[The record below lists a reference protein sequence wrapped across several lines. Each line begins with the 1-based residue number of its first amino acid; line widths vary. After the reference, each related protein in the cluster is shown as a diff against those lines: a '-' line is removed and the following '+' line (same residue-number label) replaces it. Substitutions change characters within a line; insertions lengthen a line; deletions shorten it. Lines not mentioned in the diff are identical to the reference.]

1 MANKLRSAVEIL
13 QATVSELTVSE
24 ANWRSFLSTASM
36 NYKYSFANQVL
47 IYAQRPDATA
57 CASIDFWNKRYKR
70 WVKKNSKGIAILDDS
85 GADLKLRY
93 VFDAAD
99 THHYHDETF
108 KLWQVREEHQ
118 ESVIESLANNFGEI
132 SHLNFRQNIEQIAEN
147 MAVTNEVDYLAEL
160 LEAKENSNLAML
172 DEIKIQE
179 ALHQTLKNS
188 VEFMLLNRAGVAD
201 ETYKNSVNF
210 PYLTYFNTLDTVT
223 ILGTAVSEIAQ
234 TGLRDME
241 RTVKDLEKQAK
252 EMQFFAKSVQ
262 MGDNELE
269 ENKNIERSD
278 SHASNLQTNGGLSPA
293 GISVDTGAEN
303 RQIRHNAQGIS
314 AEHQTHAV
322 QQTADPRRADES
334 FGGNRT
340 TSIGGNSEIGGNL
353 CPSGGFDG
361 GNEERESLGVG
372 AEDESNSQAGGGNR
386 APRNNIDVARN
397 GDENSEKPAS
407 SPFLRVDEEFTNED
421 LSDVDELPVLK
432 SETEQLKL
440 FGENAEN
447 ISQLEMDIEKES
459 LTKNAL
465 FDGEDRYFHR
475 PSAGEY
481 EAVYYNSDADA
492 GGQFVVLHLSYE
504 LLNEAKAN
512 TDNVAAFYNY
522 LDERAET
529 ELVDAQ
535 TAEFTVFLNEYTA
548 REPDLLGRNEVTMH
562 ALTAQAAAKEHIPI
576 GAELTLDDRKFV
588 IESVEEKW
596 GEVFLRD
603 VTFAENVGY
612 PIFRSEKIAFI
623 REQLNAQ
630 EKAQISAKESAE
642 NGGTNILR
650 RNYRFTNA
658 DEIQNFSPKERFKH
672 NIEAIK
678 LLKTLEREKRL
689 ANESEQEILAQY
701 VGWGGLSD
709 AFDETKSAWRNE
721 YLELKNLLSAEEYK
735 AARESA
741 LTAFYTPQT
750 VITAIYQG
758 LANLGFQGGN
768 ILEPSCGA
776 GNFFGALPESMSASR
791 LYGVE
796 LDKISGHIAQMLY
809 QKANIQIQGF
819 EHTEFSDNF
828 FDAAIGNVPFGQFK
842 VKDKRYDKENFLIH
856 DFFFAKALDKV
867 RPNGVIAFVTS
878 KGTLDK
884 ENPKV
889 RKYLA
894 QRAELLGAIR
904 LPNDTFAKNA
914 GTEVTADII
923 FLQKRERFIAEPEAE
938 WLKIGEKDGV
948 RMNQYFINHP
958 EMVLGEMR
966 EISGP
971 FGKETACIAREGEN
985 LEELLN
991 QVVANI
997 HGEMISQS
1005 DLTLEFDDEEET
1017 EIDESL
1023 SAEESLRNFSYGIF
1037 EGKLYYRNNSRM
1049 YPVKL
1054 NPAAESRIR
1063 RLIEIRD
1070 SVRRL
1075 INYQLN
1081 DGSDAEIA
1089 QEQST
1094 LNRLYDAFTKEYG
1107 LINSRANAAA
1117 FRDDDSYYLL
1127 CSLEI
1132 LDNEGNFKAKADM
1145 FTKRTIKAQK
1155 AKDKAETSAEALA
1168 LSISEKAKAD
1178 MPFMCALT
1186 GKSEE
1191 QIYNDLTNVIFLNP
1205 LYNDD
1210 ETNFNPNFEK
1220 YLPVDE
1226 YLSGNVREKLRIA
1239 ELKATVDE
1247 RFAVNVK
1254 ALTEV
1259 QPQDLKAGEISVR
1272 LGANWLKTEYVEDF
1286 IYELLDTPYYMRG
1299 YVKVH
1304 YSAFTGAWRID
1315 GKNRDGG
1322 NIKAVNT
1329 YGTKRINAYEIIED
1343 TLNLKDVRVMDYSVD
1358 IDGKRTATL
1367 NKKETAI
1374 AQSKQELIK
1383 EKFSEWIFSEQKRR
1397 EDICRTYNELF
1408 NSNRPREYDGRHI
1421 TFQGMNPEISLRP
1434 HQRNA
1439 VARILYG
1446 GNTLLAHTV
1455 GAGKTYTM
1463 TAAAM
1468 ESKRL
1473 GLCNKSIF
1481 VVPNHLTEQWA
1492 GEFLQLYPAAKILV
1506 TTKKDFETKN
1516 RKKFCARIATGDYDA
1531 VIIGQSQFEKIP
1543 VSIARQQKILEKQIE
1558 DIIQGITEAKN
1569 SCAEHFTV
1577 KQMEKTKKNLEL
1589 KLAKLNDQSR
1599 KDDVITFEEL
1609 GVDRMFVDESH
1620 YYKNLYLQ
1628 TKMRNVA
1635 GVAQTEA
1642 QKSSDMFMKCQ
1653 YLDEITC
1660 GKGTVFATGTPISN
1674 SMTEMYTIQRYLQYH
1689 TLEKQGLIHFDA
1701 WAANFGET
1709 VTAIELSPEG
1719 CGSPV
1724 ATAEHAGAQQHRP
1737 SRQTRPGY
1745 RAKTRFAKFFNLPE
1759 LIMTFK
1765 EVADIQTKEMLNLPV
1780 PQVKRET
1787 VILSPSETQTEMVGS
1802 LAERAEK
1809 VRNKQVD
1816 VSTDNMLLITNDG
1829 RKLALDQRL
1838 LNHLLGD
1845 YAESKSS
1852 KCAAKVYEIWERT
1865 KDKRSTQM
1873 IFCDLST
1880 PKADGGF
1887 NVYDDLKHKLESKG
1901 IPEAEIAYIHNAKSE
1916 VQKKELF
1923 AKVREGEVR
1932 ILIGSTQ
1939 KMGAGTNAQQKLIAL
1954 HHLDA
1959 PWRPSDLEQREGR
1972 IIRQGNENSE
1982 VEIYTYVTEKTFDSY
1997 LYQLLENKQK
2007 FISQIMTGK
2016 SPLRSA
2022 EDVDEAALS
2031 YGEIKALATGN
2042 PLIIEKMDLDVAVN
2056 KLNLLKSDY
2065 LNQKYLLED
2074 KISRYYP
2081 EKIAEYTERIEKMGM
2096 DIQTFKKTDQGK
2108 ENFVPMTLQGK
2119 IYYEK
2124 KEAGETLIELC
2135 KKTKMADNLPI
2146 GSWRGFALSLSFD
2159 RFEKA
2164 YIMTLQGEFK
2174 HYVTLG
2180 TDIYG
2185 NLQRMNNTLEKMPE
2199 VRDTL
2204 QMKLAETKKQLA
2216 NAQKEVQ
2223 KPFMY
2228 EEELRTKKERL
2239 DTLNALLSMDE
2250 KTIDIEEEKTT
2261 IKETRER

>member
-1 MANKLRSAVEIL
+1 M
-13 QATVSELTVSE
+13 
-24 ANWRSFLSTASM
+24 
-36 NYKYSFANQVL
+36 
-47 IYAQRPDATA
+47 
-57 CASIDFWNKRYKR
+57 
-70 WVKKNSKGIAILDDS
+70 
-85 GADLKLRY
+85 DLKLRY

-99 THHYHDETF
+99 THCYHDETF

-118 ESVIESLANNFGEI
+118 ESIIESLANNFGEI
-132 SHLNFRQNIEQIAEN
+132 SNLDFKQNIGQIAEN
-147 MAVTNEVDYLAEL
+147 LTVANEADYLAEL
-160 LEAKENSNLAML
+160 LTVKNESKLNALS
-172 DEIKIQE
+172 EIEVQE
-179 ALHQTLKNS
+179 ALHQTLRNS
-188 VEFMLLNRAGVAD
+188 VEFMLLNRAGMAD
-201 ETYKNSVNF
+201 EAYKNSVNF
-210 PYLTYFNTLDTVT
+210 PYLTHFNTIDTVT

-234 TGLRDME
+234 VGLRDME

-252 EMQFFAKSVQ
+252 EAQFFAKSAQ
-262 MGDNELE
+262 IGDNERE
-269 ENKNIERSD
+269 ENFERSD
-278 SHASNLQTNGGLSPA
+278 SHANNLQTNGGLPPA
-293 GISVDTGAEN
+293 GINTVEHAEN

-314 AEHQTHAV
+314 AEHQTRAV

-372 AEDESNSQAGGGNR
+372 AEDESNTQAGGGNR

-397 GDENSEKPAS
+397 GDENGEKPAS

-421 LSDVDELPVLK
+421 LPDVDELPVLK
-432 SETEQLKL
+432 SEIEQLAL
-440 FGENAEN
+440 FGENPEN
-447 ISQLEMDIEKES
+447 MNQPEMDIAKATLLE
-459 LTKNAL
+459 NPL

-481 EAVYYNSDADA
+481 EAVYYNPDADA
-492 GGQFVVLHLSYE
+492 GGQFVVLYLSYE

-512 TDNVAAFYNY
+512 TLTVADFYNY
-522 LDERAET
+522 LDERVET
-529 ELVDAQ
+529 ELVDEG
-535 TAEFTVFLNEYTA
+535 TAEFTAFLNEYTA
-548 REPDLLGRNEVTMH
+548 RKPDLLGRNEVTMH
-562 ALTAQAAAKEHIPI
+562 ALTAQAAAKEPIPI
-576 GAELTLDDRKFV
+576 GAELMLDDRKFV

-603 VTFAENVGY
+603 ITFTENVGY
-612 PIFRSEKIAFI
+612 PIFCSEKIAFI
-623 REQLNAQ
+623 REQLAAQ
-630 EKAQISAKESAE
+630 EKARAAQEKAKTSQTQISAKDG
-642 NGGTNILR
+642 NGKVETEVLK
-650 RNYRFTNA
+650 RNYRLSN
-658 DEIQNFSPKERFKH
+658 DEPMTFSPKERFKR
-672 NIEAIK
+672 NVEAIK
-678 LLKTLEREKRL
+678 LLKTLEQEKRL

-701 VGWGGLSD
+701 VGWGGLSE
-709 AFDETKSAWRNE
+709 AFDETKSAWHSE

-735 AARESA
+735 AAREST

-750 VITAIYQG
+750 VITAIYHG
-758 LANLGFQGGN
+758 LVNLGFRGGNIQGGN
-768 ILEPSCGA
+768 ILEPSCGL
-776 GNFFGALPESMSASR
+776 GNFFGALPENMSASR

-819 EHTEFSDNF
+819 EHTDFSDNF

-842 VKDKRYDKENFLIH
+842 VQDKRYDRENFLIH

-867 RPNGVIAFVTS
+867 RPNGVVAFVTS

-904 LPNDTFAKNA
+904 LPNNTFAKNA

-923 FLQKRERFIAEPEAE
+923 FLQKRERFIAEPDAE

-966 EISGP
+966 EISGA

-985 LEELLN
+985 LSDLLEN
-991 QVVANI
+991 AVANI
-997 HGEMISQS
+997 QGKMIP
-1005 DLTLEFDDEEET
+1005 LAEPAAEFDAKEAP
-1017 EIDESL
+1017 EIDASIP
-1023 SAEESLRNFSYGIF
+1023 AEDRLRNFSYGVF

-1049 YPVKL
+1049 YPMKL

-1075 INYQLN
+1075 IDYQLN
-1081 DGSDAEIA
+1081 DGSDAEILS
-1089 QEQST
+1089 EQVK
-1094 LNRLYDAFTKEYG
+1094 LNKLYDDFVREYG
-1107 LINSRANAAA
+1107 IINSRANAAA

-1145 FTKRTIKAQK
+1145 FTKRTVKAQK

-1168 LSISEKAKAD
+1168 LSIAEKAKAD
-1178 MPFMCALT
+1178 MPFMCKLT
-1186 GKSEE
+1186 GKTEK
-1191 QIYNDLTNVIFLNP
+1191 QIAEDLQGVIFLNP
-1205 LYNDD
+1205 LYD

-1220 YLPVDE
+1220 YLPADE
-1226 YLSGNVREKLRIA
+1226 YLSGNVRKKLRIA
-1239 ELKATVDE
+1239 ELKAAVDE

-1272 LGANWLKTEYVEDF
+1272 LGANWLKESYIEDF

-1304 YSAFTGAWRID
+1304 YSAFTGVWRID
-1315 GKNRDGG
+1315 GKSRDGG
-1322 NIKAVNT
+1322 NIKALNT

-1383 EKFSEWIFSEQKRR
+1383 EKFSEWIFSEQNRR

-1543 VSIARQQKILEKQIE
+1543 VSVERQQKILEKQID

-1569 SCAEHFTV
+1569 SRAEHFTV
-1577 KQMEKTKKNLEL
+1577 KQMEKTKKNLET

-1653 YLDEITC
+1653 YLDEITG
-1660 GKGTVFATGTPISN
+1660 GKGTAFATGTPISN

-1780 PQVKRET
+1780 PAVKRET
-1787 VILSPSETQTEMVGS
+1787 VILAPSETQTEMVGS

-1838 LNHLLGD
+1838 LNPFLGD

-1865 KDKRSTQM
+1865 KEQHSTQM

-1880 PKADGGF
+1880 PKADGSF
-1887 NVYDDLKHKLESKG
+1887 NVYDDLKQKLESKG

-1972 IIRQGNENSE
+1972 IIRQGNENAE

-2096 DIQTFKKTDQGK
+2096 DIQTFNRTDQGK
-2108 ENFVPMTLQGK
+2108 DNFAPMTLQGQT
-2119 IYYEK
+2119 YYEK
-2124 KEAGETLIELC
+2124 KEAGEKLIELC
-2135 KKTKMADNLPI
+2135 KEAKMADNLQV
-2146 GSWRGFALSLSFD
+2146 GSWRGFELSLSFD

-2164 YIMTLQGEFK
+2164 YIMTLQGELK

-2180 TDIYG
+2180 ADIYG
-2185 NLQRMNNTLEKMPE
+2185 NLQRMNNLLEKMPE

-2223 KPFMY
+2223 APFMY
-2228 EEELRTKKERL
+2228 EEELHTKKERL

-2250 KTIDIEEEKTT
+2250 KTIAVEEEKTT

>member
-1 MANKLRSAVEIL
+1 M
-13 QATVSELTVSE
+13 
-24 ANWRSFLSTASM
+24 
-36 NYKYSFANQVL
+36 
-47 IYAQRPDATA
+47 
-57 CASIDFWNKRYKR
+57 
-70 WVKKNSKGIAILDDS
+70 
-85 GADLKLRY
+85 
-93 VFDAAD
+93 
-99 THHYHDETF
+99 
-108 KLWQVREEHQ
+108 
-118 ESVIESLANNFGEI
+118 
-132 SHLNFRQNIEQIAEN
+132 
-147 MAVTNEVDYLAEL
+147 
-160 LEAKENSNLAML
+160 
-172 DEIKIQE
+172 
-179 ALHQTLKNS
+179 
-188 VEFMLLNRAGVAD
+188 
-201 ETYKNSVNF
+201 
-210 PYLTYFNTLDTVT
+210 
-223 ILGTAVSEIAQ
+223 
-234 TGLRDME
+234 
-241 RTVKDLEKQAK
+241 
-252 EMQFFAKSVQ
+252 
-262 MGDNELE
+262 
-269 ENKNIERSD
+269 
-278 SHASNLQTNGGLSPA
+278 
-293 GISVDTGAEN
+293 
-303 RQIRHNAQGIS
+303 
-314 AEHQTHAV
+314 
-322 QQTADPRRADES
+322 
-334 FGGNRT
+334 
-340 TSIGGNSEIGGNL
+340 
-353 CPSGGFDG
+353 
-361 GNEERESLGVG
+361 
-372 AEDESNSQAGGGNR
+372 
-386 APRNNIDVARN
+386 
-397 GDENSEKPAS
+397 
-407 SPFLRVDEEFTNED
+407 
-421 LSDVDELPVLK
+421 
-432 SETEQLKL
+432 
-440 FGENAEN
+440 
-447 ISQLEMDIEKES
+447 
-459 LTKNAL
+459 
-465 FDGEDRYFHR
+465 
-475 PSAGEY
+475 
-481 EAVYYNSDADA
+481 
-492 GGQFVVLHLSYE
+492 
-504 LLNEAKAN
+504 
-512 TDNVAAFYNY
+512 
-522 LDERAET
+522 
-529 ELVDAQ
+529 
-535 TAEFTVFLNEYTA
+535 
-548 REPDLLGRNEVTMH
+548 
-562 ALTAQAAAKEHIPI
+562 
-576 GAELTLDDRKFV
+576 
-588 IESVEEKW
+588 
-596 GEVFLRD
+596 
-603 VTFAENVGY
+603 
-612 PIFRSEKIAFI
+612 
-623 REQLNAQ
+623 
-630 EKAQISAKESAE
+630 
-642 NGGTNILR
+642 
-650 RNYRFTNA
+650 
-658 DEIQNFSPKERFKH
+658 
-672 NIEAIK
+672 
-678 LLKTLEREKRL
+678 
-689 ANESEQEILAQY
+689 
-701 VGWGGLSD
+701 
-709 AFDETKSAWRNE
+709 
-721 YLELKNLLSAEEYK
+721 
-735 AARESA
+735 
-741 LTAFYTPQT
+741 
-750 VITAIYQG
+750 
-758 LANLGFQGGN
+758 
-768 ILEPSCGA
+768 
-776 GNFFGALPESMSASR
+776 
-791 LYGVE
+791 
-796 LDKISGHIAQMLY
+796 
-809 QKANIQIQGF
+809 
-819 EHTEFSDNF
+819 
-828 FDAAIGNVPFGQFK
+828 
-842 VKDKRYDKENFLIH
+842 
-856 DFFFAKALDKV
+856 DKV
-867 RPNGVIAFVTS
+867 RPNGVVAFVTS

-904 LPNDTFAKNA
+904 LPNNTFAKNA
-914 GTEVTADII
+914 GTEVTTDII

-938 WLKIGEKDGV
+938 WLKISEKDGV
-948 RMNQYFINHP
+948 RMNRYFINHP
-958 EMVLGEMR
+958 EMILGEMR
-966 EISGP
+966 EISGA

-997 HGEMISQS
+997 RGEMTAVAYSKS
-1005 DLTLEFDDEEET
+1005 EYEYDDDT
-1017 EIDESL
+1017 DEIDGSDESIP
-1023 SAEESLRNFSYGIF
+1023 AEDSLRNFSYGVF

-1075 INYQLN
+1075 IDYQLN

-1089 QEQST
+1089 QEQSM
-1094 LNRLYDAFTKEYG
+1094 LNRLYDDFVREYG
-1107 LINSRANAAA
+1107 IINSRANAAA

-1145 FTKRTIKAQK
+1145 FSKRTIKAQK

-1168 LSISEKAKAD
+1168 LSIAEKAKAD
-1178 MPFMCALT
+1178 MPFMCKLT

-1191 QIYNDLTNVIFLNP
+1191 QIAEDLQGVIFLNP
-1205 LYNDD
+1205 LYD
-1210 ETNFNPNFEK
+1210 ENNLHNIAEK
-1220 YLPVDE
+1220 YLPADE

-1239 ELKATVDE
+1239 QMKAETDN
-1247 RFAVNVK
+1247 RFSVNVQ

-1272 LGANWLKTEYVEDF
+1272 LGANWLKESYIEDF

-1315 GKNRDGG
+1315 GKSRDGG
-1322 NIKAVNT
+1322 NIKALNT

-1343 TLNLKDVRVMDYSVD
+1343 TLNLKDVRVMDYAVD
-1358 IDGKRTATL
+1358 IDGKRIATL

-1383 EKFSEWIFSEQKRR
+1383 EKFSEWIFSEQSRR

-1455 GAGKTYTM
+1455 GAGKTYTV

-1543 VSIARQQKILEKQIE
+1543 VSVERQQKILEKQID

-1569 SCAEHFTV
+1569 SRAEHFTV

-1653 YLDEITC
+1653 YLDEITG

-1787 VILSPSETQTEMVGS
+1787 VILAPSETQTEMVGS

-1838 LNHLLGD
+1838 LNPLLGD

-1852 KCAAKVYEIWERT
+1852 KCAAKVYEIWDRT
-1865 KDKRSTQM
+1865 KEQHSTQM

-1887 NVYDDLKHKLESKG
+1887 NVYDDLKQKLESKG
-1901 IPEAEIAYIHNAKSE
+1901 IPEEEIAYIHNAKSE

-1923 AKVREGEVR
+1923 AKVREGTIR

-1972 IIRQGNENSE
+1972 IIRQGNENAE

-1997 LYQLLENKQK
+1997 RYQLLENKQK

-2031 YGEIKALATGN
+2031 YGEIKVLATGN

-2081 EKIAEYTERIEKMGM
+2081 EKIAEYTERAQKMGM
-2096 DIQTFKKTDQGK
+2096 DIQTFKKTDRGK
-2108 ENFVPMTLQGK
+2108 ENFVPMTLQGQT
-2119 IYYEK
+2119 YYEK
-2124 KEAGETLIELC
+2124 KEAGEKIIALC
-2135 KKTKMADNLPI
+2135 HEAKMTDNLPI
-2146 GSWRGFALSLSFD
+2146 GSWRGFELSLSFD

-2164 YIMTLQGEFK
+2164 YILTMQGELK

-2180 TDIYG
+2180 SDIYG

-2204 QMKLAETKKQLA
+2204 QMKLSETKKQLA

-2239 DTLNALLSMDE
+2239 DALNALLSMDE
-2250 KTIDIEEEKTT
+2250 KTIAVEEEKTT
-2261 IKETRER
+2261 IKEGKER

>member
-1 MANKLRSAVEIL
+1 MANKLRSAVELL
-13 QATVSELTVSE
+13 QTTVSELTLSE

-47 IYAQRPDATA
+47 IYAQRPEATA

-70 WVKKNSKGIAILDDS
+70 WVKKNSKGIALLDDS

-99 THHYHDETF
+99 THHYYDETF
-108 KLWQVREEHQ
+108 KLWQVQEEYQ

-132 SHLNFRQNIEQIAEN
+132 SHLDFKQNIGQIAEN
-147 MAVTNEVDYLAEL
+147 MAVANEVDYLAEL
-160 LEAKENSNLAML
+160 LETKENSNLAML
-172 DEIKIQE
+172 DEIEIQE

-188 VEFMLLNRAGVAD
+188 VEFMLLNRAGMAD
-201 ETYKNSVNF
+201 EEYKSSVNF

-234 TGLRDME
+234 AGLRDME
-241 RTVKDLEKQAK
+241 RTVKDLERQAK
-252 EMQFFAKSVQ
+252 EAQFFAKSAQ
-262 MGDNELE
+262 IGDNEHE
-269 ENKNIERSD
+269 ENIERSD
-278 SHASNLQTNGGLSPA
+278 SHASNLQTNGRLPFA

-314 AEHQTHAV
+314 AKHQTRV
-322 QQTADPRRADES
+322 LQQTADPRQADEA
-334 FGGNRT
+334 FGGSRT
-340 TSIGGNSEIGGNL
+340 TSEGGNSEIGGNL
-353 CPSGGFDG
+353 RPSGGFDG
-361 GNEERESLGVG
+361 RNEERKSLGVG
-372 AEDESNSQAGGGNR
+372 AEEKSNPQAGGGNR

-397 GDENSEKPAS
+397 GDENGEKSAS

-421 LSDVDELPVLK
+421 LPDVDELPVLK
-432 SETEQLKL
+432 SEIEQLAL
-440 FGENAEN
+440 FGENHEN
-447 ISQLEMDIEKES
+447 MNQPEMDIAKATLLE
-459 LTKNAL
+459 NPL
-465 FDGEDRYFHR
+465 FNGEDRYFHR

-576 GAELTLDDRKFV
+576 GAELTLDGRKFV

-603 VTFAENVGY
+603 VTFAENAGY

-623 REQLNAQ
+623 REQLATQEKAQAAQ
-630 EKAQISAKESAE
+630 EKAQISLKETSE
-642 NGGTNILR
+642 TEVLK

-658 DEIQNFSPKERFKH
+658 DEGQNFSPKERFKR

-678 LLKTLEREKRL
+678 LLKTLEQEKRL
-689 ANESEQEILAQY
+689 ADESEQEILAQY
-701 VGWGGLSD
+701 VGWGGLSE
-709 AFDETKSAWRNE
+709 AFDETKTAWRNE
-721 YLELKNLLSAEEYK
+721 YIELKNLLSAEEYK

-741 LTAFYTPQT
+741 LTAFYTPQA

-758 LANLGFQGGN
+758 LANLGFTNGN
-768 ILEPSCGA
+768 ILEPSCGV
-776 GNFFGALPESMSASR
+776 GNFFGVLPESMSASR

-819 EHTEFSDNF
+819 ERTDFSDNF

-842 VKDKRYDKENFLIH
+842 VQDKRYDKENFLIH
-856 DFFFAKALDKV
+856 DYFFAKALDKV
-867 RPNGVIAFVTS
+867 RPNGVAAFVTS

-904 LPNDTFAKNA
+904 LPNNTFAKNA

-948 RMNQYFINHP
+948 RMNQYFLNHP
-958 EMVLGEMR
+958 EMILGEMR
-966 EISGP
+966 EISGA
-971 FGKETACIAREGEN
+971 FGKETACVAREGEN
-985 LEELLN
+985 LEELLSK
-991 QVVANI
+991 AASNI

-1005 DLTLEFDDEEET
+1005 DLTLELDDEEET

-1023 SAEESLRNFSYGIF
+1023 PAEDSLRNFSYGVF

-1049 YPVKL
+1049 YPMKL
-1054 NPAAESRIR
+1054 NPTAESRIR

-1075 INYQLN
+1075 IDYQLN
-1081 DGSDAEIA
+1081 DGSDAEILS
-1089 QEQST
+1089 EQVK
-1094 LNRLYDAFTKEYG
+1094 LNKLYDDFVREYG
-1107 LINSRANAAA
+1107 IINSRANAAA

-1145 FTKRTIKAQK
+1145 FTKRTVKAQK

-1168 LSISEKAKAD
+1168 LSIAEKAKAD
-1178 MPFMCALT
+1178 MPFMCKLT

-1191 QIYNDLTNVIFLNP
+1191 QIYTDLTNVIFLNP

-1210 ETNFNPNFEK
+1210 ETNFNLNSEK
-1220 YLPVDE
+1220 YLPADE

-1239 ELKATVDE
+1239 QIRNETDN
-1247 RFAVNVK
+1247 RFFVNVQV
-1254 ALTEV
+1254 LTEV

-1272 LGANWLKTEYVEDF
+1272 LGANWLKESYIEDF

-1299 YVKVH
+1299 YIKAH

-1315 GKNRDGG
+1315 GKSRDGG

-1343 TLNLKDVRVMDYSVD
+1343 TLNLKDVRVMDYAVD

-1374 AQSKQELIK
+1374 AQSKQEVIK
-1383 EKFSEWIFSEQKRR
+1383 EKFSEWIFAEQKRR

-1408 NSNRPREYDGRHI
+1408 NSNRSREYDGRHI

-1543 VSIARQQKILEKQIE
+1543 VSVERQQRIIERQIE
-1558 DIIQGITEAKN
+1558 DIIFGIAEAKN
-1569 SCAEHFTV
+1569 SRAENFTI
-1577 KQMEKTKKNLEL
+1577 KQMEKTKKNLET

-1620 YYKNLYLQ
+1620 YYKN
-1628 TKMRNVA
+1628 
-1635 GVAQTEA
+1635 
-1642 QKSSDMFMKCQ
+1642 
-1653 YLDEITC
+1653 
-1660 GKGTVFATGTPISN
+1660 
-1674 SMTEMYTIQRYLQYH
+1674 
-1689 TLEKQGLIHFDA
+1689 
-1701 WAANFGET
+1701 
-1709 VTAIELSPEG
+1709 
-1719 CGSPV
+1719 
-1724 ATAEHAGAQQHRP
+1724 
-1737 SRQTRPGY
+1737 
-1745 RAKTRFAKFFNLPE
+1745 RAKR
-1759 LIMTFK
+1759 
-1765 EVADIQTKEMLNLPV
+1765 
-1780 PQVKRET
+1780 
-1787 VILSPSETQTEMVGS
+1787 
-1802 LAERAEK
+1802 
-1809 VRNKQVD
+1809 
-1816 VSTDNMLLITNDG
+1816 
-1829 RKLALDQRL
+1829 
-1838 LNHLLGD
+1838 
-1845 YAESKSS
+1845 
-1852 KCAAKVYEIWERT
+1852 C
-1865 KDKRSTQM
+1865 
-1873 IFCDLST
+1873 
-1880 PKADGGF
+1880 
-1887 NVYDDLKHKLESKG
+1887 
-1901 IPEAEIAYIHNAKSE
+1901 
-1916 VQKKELF
+1916 
-1923 AKVREGEVR
+1923 R
-1932 ILIGSTQ
+1932 I
-1939 KMGAGTNAQQKLIAL
+1939 
-1954 HHLDA
+1954 
-1959 PWRPSDLEQREGR
+1959 R
-1972 IIRQGNENSE
+1972 
-1982 VEIYTYVTEKTFDSY
+1982 VV
-1997 LYQLLENKQK
+1997 
-2007 FISQIMTGK
+2007 
-2016 SPLRSA
+2016 
-2022 EDVDEAALS
+2022 
-2031 YGEIKALATGN
+2031 
-2042 PLIIEKMDLDVAVN
+2042 
-2056 KLNLLKSDY
+2056 
-2065 LNQKYLLED
+2065 
-2074 KISRYYP
+2074 
-2081 EKIAEYTERIEKMGM
+2081 
-2096 DIQTFKKTDQGK
+2096 
-2108 ENFVPMTLQGK
+2108 
-2119 IYYEK
+2119 
-2124 KEAGETLIELC
+2124 
-2135 KKTKMADNLPI
+2135 
-2146 GSWRGFALSLSFD
+2146 
-2159 RFEKA
+2159 
-2164 YIMTLQGEFK
+2164 
-2174 HYVTLG
+2174 
-2180 TDIYG
+2180 
-2185 NLQRMNNTLEKMPE
+2185 
-2199 VRDTL
+2199 
-2204 QMKLAETKKQLA
+2204 
-2216 NAQKEVQ
+2216 
-2223 KPFMY
+2223 
-2228 EEELRTKKERL
+2228 
-2239 DTLNALLSMDE
+2239 
-2250 KTIDIEEEKTT
+2250 
-2261 IKETRER
+2261 

>member
-1 MANKLRSAVEIL
+1 M
-13 QATVSELTVSE
+13 
-24 ANWRSFLSTASM
+24 
-36 NYKYSFANQVL
+36 
-47 IYAQRPDATA
+47 
-57 CASIDFWNKRYKR
+57 
-70 WVKKNSKGIAILDDS
+70 
-85 GADLKLRY
+85 
-93 VFDAAD
+93 
-99 THHYHDETF
+99 
-108 KLWQVREEHQ
+108 
-118 ESVIESLANNFGEI
+118 
-132 SHLNFRQNIEQIAEN
+132 
-147 MAVTNEVDYLAEL
+147 
-160 LEAKENSNLAML
+160 
-172 DEIKIQE
+172 
-179 ALHQTLKNS
+179 
-188 VEFMLLNRAGVAD
+188 
-201 ETYKNSVNF
+201 
-210 PYLTYFNTLDTVT
+210 
-223 ILGTAVSEIAQ
+223 
-234 TGLRDME
+234 
-241 RTVKDLEKQAK
+241 
-252 EMQFFAKSVQ
+252 
-262 MGDNELE
+262 
-269 ENKNIERSD
+269 
-278 SHASNLQTNGGLSPA
+278 
-293 GISVDTGAEN
+293 
-303 RQIRHNAQGIS
+303 
-314 AEHQTHAV
+314 
-322 QQTADPRRADES
+322 
-334 FGGNRT
+334 
-340 TSIGGNSEIGGNL
+340 
-353 CPSGGFDG
+353 
-361 GNEERESLGVG
+361 
-372 AEDESNSQAGGGNR
+372 
-386 APRNNIDVARN
+386 
-397 GDENSEKPAS
+397 
-407 SPFLRVDEEFTNED
+407 
-421 LSDVDELPVLK
+421 
-432 SETEQLKL
+432 
-440 FGENAEN
+440 
-447 ISQLEMDIEKES
+447 
-459 LTKNAL
+459 
-465 FDGEDRYFHR
+465 
-475 PSAGEY
+475 
-481 EAVYYNSDADA
+481 
-492 GGQFVVLHLSYE
+492 
-504 LLNEAKAN
+504 
-512 TDNVAAFYNY
+512 
-522 LDERAET
+522 
-529 ELVDAQ
+529 
-535 TAEFTVFLNEYTA
+535 
-548 REPDLLGRNEVTMH
+548 
-562 ALTAQAAAKEHIPI
+562 
-576 GAELTLDDRKFV
+576 
-588 IESVEEKW
+588 
-596 GEVFLRD
+596 
-603 VTFAENVGY
+603 
-612 PIFRSEKIAFI
+612 
-623 REQLNAQ
+623 
-630 EKAQISAKESAE
+630 
-642 NGGTNILR
+642 
-650 RNYRFTNA
+650 
-658 DEIQNFSPKERFKH
+658 
-672 NIEAIK
+672 
-678 LLKTLEREKRL
+678 
-689 ANESEQEILAQY
+689 
-701 VGWGGLSD
+701 
-709 AFDETKSAWRNE
+709 
-721 YLELKNLLSAEEYK
+721 
-735 AARESA
+735 
-741 LTAFYTPQT
+741 
-750 VITAIYQG
+750 
-758 LANLGFQGGN
+758 
-768 ILEPSCGA
+768 
-776 GNFFGALPESMSASR
+776 
-791 LYGVE
+791 
-796 LDKISGHIAQMLY
+796 
-809 QKANIQIQGF
+809 
-819 EHTEFSDNF
+819 
-828 FDAAIGNVPFGQFK
+828 
-842 VKDKRYDKENFLIH
+842 
-856 DFFFAKALDKV
+856 
-867 RPNGVIAFVTS
+867 
-878 KGTLDK
+878 
-884 ENPKV
+884 
-889 RKYLA
+889 
-894 QRAELLGAIR
+894 
-904 LPNDTFAKNA
+904 
-914 GTEVTADII
+914 
-923 FLQKRERFIAEPEAE
+923 
-938 WLKIGEKDGV
+938 
-948 RMNQYFINHP
+948 
-958 EMVLGEMR
+958 
-966 EISGP
+966 
-971 FGKETACIAREGEN
+971 
-985 LEELLN
+985 
-991 QVVANI
+991 
-997 HGEMISQS
+997 
-1005 DLTLEFDDEEET
+1005 
-1017 EIDESL
+1017 
-1023 SAEESLRNFSYGIF
+1023 
-1037 EGKLYYRNNSRM
+1037 
-1049 YPVKL
+1049 KL
-1054 NPAAESRIR
+1054 NPAAENRIR

-1075 INYQLN
+1075 IDYQLN

-1132 LDNEGNFKAKADM
+1132 LDNEGSFKAKADM

-1168 LSISEKAKAD
+1168 LSIAEKAKAD
-1178 MPFMCALT
+1178 MPFMCKLT

-1191 QIYNDLTNVIFLNP
+1191 QIYADLTNVIFLNP

-1210 ETNFNPNFEK
+1210 ETNFNPNSEK
-1220 YLPVDE
+1220 YLPADE

-1239 ELKATVDE
+1239 ELKAAVDE

-1272 LGANWLKTEYVEDF
+1272 LGANWLKESYIEDF

-1304 YSAFTGAWRID
+1304 YSAFTGVWRID
-1315 GKNRDGG
+1315 GKSRDGG
-1322 NIKAVNT
+1322 NIKVVNI

-1383 EKFSEWIFSEQKRR
+1383 EKFSEWIFAEQSRR

-1408 NSNRPREYDGRHI
+1408 NSNRPREYDGGHI
-1421 TFQGMNPEISLRP
+1421 TFQGMNPEISLRT

-1543 VSIARQQKILEKQIE
+1543 VSIARQQRIIEKQIE
-1558 DIIQGITEAKN
+1558 DIIQGITEAQN
-1569 SCAEHFTV
+1569 SRAEHFTV

-1620 YYKNLYLQ
+1620 FYKNLYLQ

-1635 GVAQTEA
+1635 GIAQTEA

-1653 YLDEITC
+1653 YLDEITG

-1724 ATAEHAGAQQHRP
+1724 ATAEHASAQQHRP

-1780 PQVKRET
+1780 PAVKRET
-1787 VILSPSETQTEMVGS
+1787 VILAPSEIQTEMVHA

-1838 LNHLLGD
+1838 LNPLLGD

-1880 PKADGGF
+1880 PKADGSF

-1923 AKVREGEVR
+1923 AKVREGTIR

-1939 KMGAGTNAQQKLIAL
+1939 KMGAGTNVQQKLIAL

-2081 EKIAEYTERIEKMGM
+2081 EKIAEYTEKVG
-2096 DIQTFKKTDQGK
+2096 
-2108 ENFVPMTLQGK
+2108 
-2119 IYYEK
+2119 
-2124 KEAGETLIELC
+2124 AGLFHHDYDGGRHPL
-2135 KKTKMADNLPI
+2135 
-2146 GSWRGFALSLSFD
+2146 
-2159 RFEKA
+2159 
-2164 YIMTLQGEFK
+2164 
-2174 HYVTLG
+2174 
-2180 TDIYG
+2180 
-2185 NLQRMNNTLEKMPE
+2185 
-2199 VRDTL
+2199 
-2204 QMKLAETKKQLA
+2204 
-2216 NAQKEVQ
+2216 
-2223 KPFMY
+2223 
-2228 EEELRTKKERL
+2228 
-2239 DTLNALLSMDE
+2239 
-2250 KTIDIEEEKTT
+2250 
-2261 IKETRER
+2261 

>member
-13 QATVSELTVSE
+13 QATASELTLTE

-47 IYAQRPDATA
+47 IYAQRPNATA

-85 GADLKLRY
+85 SADLKLRY
-93 VFDAAD
+93 VFDVAD
-99 THHYHDETF
+99 THCYHDETF

-118 ESVIESLANNFGEI
+118 ESVIESLASGFGEI

-147 MAVTNEVDYLAEL
+147 MAVANEIDYLAEM
-160 LEAKENSNLAML
+160 LEVKENSSLAML
-172 DEIKIQE
+172 DEIETQE
-179 ALHQTLKNS
+179 ALHQILKNS
-188 VEFMLLNRAGVAD
+188 VEFMLLNRAGMAD
-201 ETYKNSVNF
+201 EEYKSSVNF

-234 TGLRDME
+234 AGLRDME

-252 EMQFFAKSVQ
+252 EMQFFAKSAQ
-262 MGDNELE
+262 IGDNEHE
-269 ENKNIERSD
+269 ENIERSD
-278 SHASNLQTNGGLSPA
+278 NHASNLQTNGGLPFA
-293 GISVDTGAEN
+293 GISVSTGADN
-303 RQIRHNAQGIS
+303 RQIRHNAQGVS
-314 AEHQTHAV
+314 AEHQTRAV
-322 QQTADPRRADES
+322 QQTANPRRADES
-334 FGGNRT
+334 FGGSREP
-340 TSIGGNSEIGGNL
+340 SEGGNSEIGGNFR
-353 CPSGGFDG
+353 PSGGFER

-372 AEDESNSQAGGGNR
+372 AEEEPNPQTGGRNR
-386 APRNNIDVARN
+386 APRNSDELVLN
-397 GDENSEKPAS
+397 GDENGEKSAS
-407 SPFLRVDEEFTNED
+407 SPFLRADDEPANED
-421 LSDVDELPVLK
+421 LSGDGELPILK
-432 SETEQLKL
+432 SEIEQLAL
-440 FGENAEN
+440 FGENPEN
-447 ISQLEMDIEKES
+447 MNQPEMNIAKATLLE
-459 LTKNAL
+459 NPL

-481 EAVYYNSDADA
+481 EAVYYNPDADA

-512 TDNVAAFYNY
+512 TLTVADFYNY

-529 ELVDAQ
+529 GLIDAN

-562 ALTAQAAAKEHIPI
+562 ALIAQAAAKEPIPI
-576 GAELTLDDRKFV
+576 GAELTLDGRKFV
-588 IESVEEKW
+588 IESAEEKW

-603 VTFAENVGY
+603 VTFAENAGY
-612 PIFRSEKIAFI
+612 PIFRLEKIAFI
-623 REQLNAQ
+623 REQLATQEKAQAAQ
-630 EKAQISAKESAE
+630 EKAQISLKGNVE
-642 NGGTNILR
+642 TDILR
-650 RNYRFTNA
+650 RNYRFTN
-658 DEIQNFSPKERFKH
+658 DNEIQNFSPKERFKR
-672 NIEAIK
+672 NIEAVK
-678 LLKTLEREKRL
+678 LLKNLEQEKRL
-689 ANESEQEILAQY
+689 ANESEQVILAQY

-709 AFDETKSAWRNE
+709 AFDETKSAWHSE
-721 YLELKNLLSAEEYK
+721 YLELKNLLSEEEYK
-735 AARESA
+735 AAREST
-741 LTAFYTPQT
+741 LTAFYTPQA

-758 LANLGFQGGN
+758 LANLGFTNGN
-768 ILEPSCGA
+768 ILEPSCGV
-776 GNFFGALPESMSASR
+776 GNFFGMLPESMSASR

-819 EHTEFSDNF
+819 ERTDFSDNF

-842 VKDKRYDKENFLIH
+842 VQDKRYDKENFLIH

-867 RPNGVIAFVTS
+867 RPNGVVAFVTS

-884 ENPKV
+884 ENTKV

-938 WLKIGEKDGV
+938 WLNIGEKDGV
-948 RMNQYFINHP
+948 RMNQYFINHH
-958 EMVLGEMR
+958 EMILGEMR
-966 EISGP
+966 EISGA

-997 HGEMISQS
+997 QGKMIP
-1005 DLTLEFDDEEET
+1005 LAELAVEFDDEEET

-1023 SAEESLRNFSYGIF
+1023 PAEESLRNFSYGVF

-1049 YPVKL
+1049 YPMKL
-1054 NPAAESRIR
+1054 NPTAESRIR

-1070 SVRRL
+1070 CVRRL
-1075 INYQLN
+1075 IDYQLN
-1081 DGSDAEIA
+1081 DGSDAEILS
-1089 QEQST
+1089 EQVK
-1094 LNRLYDAFTKEYG
+1094 LNKLYDDFVRKYG
-1107 LINSRANAAA
+1107 LINSRTNAAA

-1168 LSISEKAKAD
+1168 LSIAEKAKAD
-1178 MPFMCALT
+1178 MPFMCKLT
-1186 GKSEE
+1186 GKTEE
-1191 QIYNDLTNVIFLNP
+1191 QIAEDLQGVIFLNP
-1205 LYNDD
+1205 LYD
-1210 ETNFNPNFEK
+1210 ENNLHNIAEK
-1220 YLPVDE
+1220 YLPADE

-1239 ELKATVDE
+1239 QMKAETDS
-1247 RFAVNVK
+1247 RFSVNVK

-1259 QPQDLKAGEISVR
+1259 QPQDLKAGEISLR
-1272 LGANWLKTEYVEDF
+1272 LGANWLKESYIEDF

-1304 YSAFTGAWRID
+1304 YSAFTGVWRID
-1315 GKNRDGG
+1315 GKSRDGG

-1374 AQSKQELIK
+1374 AQSKQEMIK
-1383 EKFSEWIFSEQKRR
+1383 EKFSEWIFAEQARR

-1543 VSIARQQKILEKQIE
+1543 VSVERQQKILEKQIE

-1569 SCAEHFTV
+1569 SRAEHFTV

-1653 YLDEITC
+1653 YLDEITG

-1674 SMTEMYTIQRYLQYH
+1674 SMT
-1689 TLEKQGLIHFDA
+1689 
-1701 WAANFGET
+1701 
-1709 VTAIELSPEG
+1709 V
-1719 CGSPV
+1719 
-1724 ATAEHAGAQQHRP
+1724 RP
-1737 SRQTRPGY
+1737 
-1745 RAKTRFAKFFNLPE
+1745 
-1759 LIMTFK
+1759 
-1765 EVADIQTKEMLNLPV
+1765 
-1780 PQVKRET
+1780 
-1787 VILSPSETQTEMVGS
+1787 
-1802 LAERAEK
+1802 
-1809 VRNKQVD
+1809 
-1816 VSTDNMLLITNDG
+1816 
-1829 RKLALDQRL
+1829 
-1838 LNHLLGD
+1838 
-1845 YAESKSS
+1845 
-1852 KCAAKVYEIWERT
+1852 
-1865 KDKRSTQM
+1865 
-1873 IFCDLST
+1873 
-1880 PKADGGF
+1880 
-1887 NVYDDLKHKLESKG
+1887 
-1901 IPEAEIAYIHNAKSE
+1901 
-1916 VQKKELF
+1916 
-1923 AKVREGEVR
+1923 
-1932 ILIGSTQ
+1932 
-1939 KMGAGTNAQQKLIAL
+1939 
-1954 HHLDA
+1954 
-1959 PWRPSDLEQREGR
+1959 
-1972 IIRQGNENSE
+1972 
-1982 VEIYTYVTEKTFDSY
+1982 
-1997 LYQLLENKQK
+1997 
-2007 FISQIMTGK
+2007 
-2016 SPLRSA
+2016 
-2022 EDVDEAALS
+2022 
-2031 YGEIKALATGN
+2031 
-2042 PLIIEKMDLDVAVN
+2042 
-2056 KLNLLKSDY
+2056 
-2065 LNQKYLLED
+2065 
-2074 KISRYYP
+2074 
-2081 EKIAEYTERIEKMGM
+2081 
-2096 DIQTFKKTDQGK
+2096 
-2108 ENFVPMTLQGK
+2108 
-2119 IYYEK
+2119 
-2124 KEAGETLIELC
+2124 
-2135 KKTKMADNLPI
+2135 
-2146 GSWRGFALSLSFD
+2146 
-2159 RFEKA
+2159 
-2164 YIMTLQGEFK
+2164 
-2174 HYVTLG
+2174 
-2180 TDIYG
+2180 
-2185 NLQRMNNTLEKMPE
+2185 
-2199 VRDTL
+2199 
-2204 QMKLAETKKQLA
+2204 
-2216 NAQKEVQ
+2216 
-2223 KPFMY
+2223 
-2228 EEELRTKKERL
+2228 
-2239 DTLNALLSMDE
+2239 
-2250 KTIDIEEEKTT
+2250 
-2261 IKETRER
+2261 

>member
-1 MANKLRSAVEIL
+1 MANKLQSAVEIL
-13 QATVSELTVSE
+13 QATVSELTASE
-24 ANWRSFLSTASM
+24 ANWRRFLSTASM

-47 IYAQRPDATA
+47 IYAQRPEATA

-70 WVKKNSKGIAILDDS
+70 WVKKNSKGIALLDDS
-85 GADLKLRY
+85 GVDLKLRY
-93 VFDAAD
+93 VFDVAD
-99 THHYHDETF
+99 THCYHDETF
-108 KLWQVREEHQ
+108 RLWQVQEKYQ

-132 SHLNFRQNIEQIAEN
+132 SHLDFRQNIGQIAEN
-147 MAVTNEVDYLAEL
+147 MAVANEVDYLAEL
-160 LEAKENSNLAML
+160 LGTKENSNLAML
-172 DEIKIQE
+172 DEIMIQE

-188 VEFMLLNRAGVAD
+188 VEFMLLNRAEMAD
-201 ETYKNSVNF
+201 EEYKRNMQF
-210 PYLTYFNTLDTVT
+210 PYLTHFNTLDTVT

-234 TGLRDME
+234 AGLRDME

-252 EMQFFAKSVQ
+252 EMQFFAKKYE
-262 MGDNELE
+262 MRDNERE
-269 ENKNIERSD
+269 ENKNFERSD
-278 SHASNLQTNGGLSPA
+278 SHASNLQTNGGLPPA

-314 AEHQTHAV
+314 AKYQTRALQPTV
-322 QQTADPRRADES
+322 DSRRVDEAFGRS
-334 FGGNRT
+334 REPSDGGN
-340 TSIGGNSEIGGNL
+340 NEIGGNL
-353 CPSGGFDG
+353 RPSGGFDG
-361 GNEERESLGVG
+361 GNEERKSFGVG
-372 AEDESNSQAGGGNR
+372 AEEEPNPQASGGNR
-386 APRNNIDVARN
+386 APRNSDELILN
-397 GDENSEKPAS
+397 GDENGEKPAS

-421 LSDVDELPVLK
+421 LPDVDELPVLK
-432 SETEQLKL
+432 SEIEQLAL
-440 FGENAEN
+440 FGENPKN
-447 ISQLEMDIEKES
+447 MNQPEMDIAKATLLE
-459 LTKNAL
+459 NPL

-475 PSAGEY
+475 PSAAEY
-481 EAVYYNSDADA
+481 EAVYYNPDADA

-535 TAEFTVFLNEYTA
+535 TAEFTVFLNEYTV
-548 REPDLLGRNEVTMH
+548 RKSDLLGRNEVTMH

-576 GAELTLDDRKFV
+576 GAELTLDGRKFV

-630 EKAQISAKESAE
+630 EKAQISLKGNVE
-642 NGGTNILR
+642 TDILR
-650 RNYRFTNA
+650 RNYRFTN
-658 DEIQNFSPKERFKH
+658 DNEIQNFSPKEKYRR
-672 NIEAIK
+672 NIQAIK
-678 LLKTLEREKRL
+678 LLKTLEQEKRL
-689 ANESEQEILAQY
+689 ADESEQEILAQY
-701 VGWGGLSD
+701 VGWGGLSEV
-709 AFDETKSAWRNE
+709 FDETKSAWRNE
-721 YLELKNLLSAEEYK
+721 YIELKNLLSAEEYK
-735 AARESA
+735 AAREST
-741 LTAFYTPQT
+741 LTAFYTPQA

-776 GNFFGALPESMSASR
+776 GNFFGALPESMQKSR

-796 LDKISGHIAQMLY
+796 LDKISGNIAKMLY
-809 QKANIQIQGF
+809 QKANIQIRGF
-819 EHTEFSDNF
+819 ERTDFSDNF
-828 FDAAIGNVPFGQFK
+828 FDAAIGNAPFGQFK
-842 VKDKRYDKENFLIH
+842 VQDKRYDKENFLIH
-856 DFFFAKALDKV
+856 DYFFAKSLDKV
-867 RPNGVIAFVTS
+867 RPGGVVAFVTS

-904 LPNDTFAKNA
+904 LPNNTFTKNA

-923 FLQKRERFIAEPEAE
+923 FLQKRERFIAEPEVE

-966 EISGP
+966 EISGA

-985 LEELLN
+985 LSDLLEN
-991 QVVANI
+991 AVANI
-997 HGEMISQS
+997 QGKMIP
-1005 DLTLEFDDEEET
+1005 LAEPAAEFDAEEAP

-1023 SAEESLRNFSYGIF
+1023 PAEDSLRNFSYGVF
-1037 EGKLYYRNNSRM
+1037 DGKLYYRNNSRM
-1049 YPVKL
+1049 YPMKL
-1054 NPAAESRIR
+1054 NPTAESRIR

-1075 INYQLN
+1075 IDYQLN
-1081 DGSDAEIA
+1081 DGSDAEILS
-1089 QEQST
+1089 EQAK
-1094 LNRLYDAFTKEYG
+1094 LNKLYDDFAREYG
-1107 LINSRANAAA
+1107 IINSRANAAA

-1168 LSISEKAKAD
+1168 LSIAKKAKAD

-1191 QIYNDLTNVIFLNP
+1191 QIAEDLQGVIFLNP
-1205 LYNDD
+1205 LYD

-1220 YLPVDE
+1220 YLSADE

-1239 ELKATVDE
+1239 ELKAAVDE

-1272 LGANWLKTEYVEDF
+1272 LGANWLKESYIEDF
-1286 IYELLDTPYYMRG
+1286 SYELLDTPYYMRG

-1304 YSAFTGAWRID
+1304 YSALTGAWRID
-1315 GKNRDGG
+1315 GKSRDGG

-1329 YGTKRINAYEIIED
+1329 YGTKRINAYEITED

-1397 EDICRTYNELF
+1397 EDICKTYNELF

-1506 TTKKDFETKN
+1506 TIKKDFETKN

-1543 VSIARQQKILEKQIE
+1543 VSVERQQKILEKQID
-1558 DIIQGITEAKN
+1558 DIIRGITEAKN
-1569 SCAEHFTV
+1569 SRAEHFTV

-1653 YLDEITC
+1653 YLDEITG

-1689 TLEKQGLIHFDA
+1689 TLEKQDLIHFDA
-1701 WAANFGET
+1701 WAVNFGET

-1780 PQVKRET
+1780 PAVKRET
-1787 VILSPSETQTEMVGS
+1787 VIIAPSETQTEMVGS

-1838 LNHLLGD
+1838 LNPLLGD

-1852 KCAAKVYEIWERT
+1852 KCAAR
-1865 KDKRSTQM
+1865 R
-1873 IFCDLST
+1873 
-1880 PKADGGF
+1880 G
-1887 NVYDDLKHKLESKG
+1887 
-1901 IPEAEIAYIHNAKSE
+1901 
-1916 VQKKELF
+1916 
-1923 AKVREGEVR
+1923 
-1932 ILIGSTQ
+1932 
-1939 KMGAGTNAQQKLIAL
+1939 
-1954 HHLDA
+1954 
-1959 PWRPSDLEQREGR
+1959 
-1972 IIRQGNENSE
+1972 
-1982 VEIYTYVTEKTFDSY
+1982 
-1997 LYQLLENKQK
+1997 
-2007 FISQIMTGK
+2007 
-2016 SPLRSA
+2016 LRS
-2022 EDVDEAALS
+2022 
-2031 YGEIKALATGN
+2031 N
-2042 PLIIEKMDLDVAVN
+2042 
-2056 KLNLLKSDY
+2056 
-2065 LNQKYLLED
+2065 
-2074 KISRYYP
+2074 
-2081 EKIAEYTERIEKMGM
+2081 
-2096 DIQTFKKTDQGK
+2096 IQPK
-2108 ENFVPMTLQGK
+2108 
-2119 IYYEK
+2119 
-2124 KEAGETLIELC
+2124 
-2135 KKTKMADNLPI
+2135 
-2146 GSWRGFALSLSFD
+2146 
-2159 RFEKA
+2159 
-2164 YIMTLQGEFK
+2164 
-2174 HYVTLG
+2174 
-2180 TDIYG
+2180 
-2185 NLQRMNNTLEKMPE
+2185 
-2199 VRDTL
+2199 
-2204 QMKLAETKKQLA
+2204 
-2216 NAQKEVQ
+2216 
-2223 KPFMY
+2223 
-2228 EEELRTKKERL
+2228 
-2239 DTLNALLSMDE
+2239 
-2250 KTIDIEEEKTT
+2250 
-2261 IKETRER
+2261 

>member
-1 MANKLRSAVEIL
+1 M
-13 QATVSELTVSE
+13 
-24 ANWRSFLSTASM
+24 
-36 NYKYSFANQVL
+36 
-47 IYAQRPDATA
+47 
-57 CASIDFWNKRYKR
+57 
-70 WVKKNSKGIAILDDS
+70 
-85 GADLKLRY
+85 
-93 VFDAAD
+93 
-99 THHYHDETF
+99 
-108 KLWQVREEHQ
+108 
-118 ESVIESLANNFGEI
+118 
-132 SHLNFRQNIEQIAEN
+132 
-147 MAVTNEVDYLAEL
+147 
-160 LEAKENSNLAML
+160 
-172 DEIKIQE
+172 
-179 ALHQTLKNS
+179 
-188 VEFMLLNRAGVAD
+188 
-201 ETYKNSVNF
+201 
-210 PYLTYFNTLDTVT
+210 
-223 ILGTAVSEIAQ
+223 
-234 TGLRDME
+234 
-241 RTVKDLEKQAK
+241 
-252 EMQFFAKSVQ
+252 
-262 MGDNELE
+262 
-269 ENKNIERSD
+269 
-278 SHASNLQTNGGLSPA
+278 
-293 GISVDTGAEN
+293 
-303 RQIRHNAQGIS
+303 
-314 AEHQTHAV
+314 
-322 QQTADPRRADES
+322 
-334 FGGNRT
+334 
-340 TSIGGNSEIGGNL
+340 
-353 CPSGGFDG
+353 
-361 GNEERESLGVG
+361 
-372 AEDESNSQAGGGNR
+372 
-386 APRNNIDVARN
+386 
-397 GDENSEKPAS
+397 
-407 SPFLRVDEEFTNED
+407 
-421 LSDVDELPVLK
+421 
-432 SETEQLKL
+432 
-440 FGENAEN
+440 
-447 ISQLEMDIEKES
+447 
-459 LTKNAL
+459 
-465 FDGEDRYFHR
+465 
-475 PSAGEY
+475 
-481 EAVYYNSDADA
+481 
-492 GGQFVVLHLSYE
+492 HLSYE

-512 TDNVAAFYNY
+512 TLTVADFYNY

-529 ELVDAQ
+529 GLIDAN
-535 TAEFTVFLNEYTA
+535 TAEFTAFLNEYTA
-548 REPDLLGRNEVTMH
+548 RKPDLLGRNEVTMH

-576 GAELTLDDRKFV
+576 GAELTLDGRKFI

-630 EKAQISAKESAE
+630 EKAQISPKKSAK
-642 NGGTNILR
+642 NDGTKVLR
-650 RNYRFTNA
+650 RNYRLSNDKLTT
-658 DEIQNFSPKERFKH
+658 FSPKERFKH

-689 ANESEQEILAQY
+689 ADESEQEILAQY
-701 VGWGGLSD
+701 VGWGGLSE
-709 AFDETKSAWRNE
+709 AFDETKSAWHSE

-735 AARESA
+735 AAREST

-776 GNFFGALPESMSASR
+776 GNFFGALPENMSASR

-796 LDKISGHIAQMLY
+796 LDKISGHVAQMLY

-819 EHTEFSDNF
+819 ERTDFSDNF

-842 VKDKRYDKENFLIH
+842 VQDKRYDRENFLIH
-856 DFFFAKALDKV
+856 DYFFAKALDKV

-904 LPNDTFAKNA
+904 LPNNTFTKNA

-923 FLQKRERFIAEPEAE
+923 FLQKRERFIAEPEVE

-948 RMNQYFINHP
+948 RMNRYFINHP
-958 EMVLGEMR
+958 EMILGEMR

-971 FGKETACIAREGEN
+971 FGKETACVAREGEN
-985 LEELLN
+985 LEELLSK
-991 QVVANI
+991 AASNI
-997 HGEMISQS
+997 HGEMAPLAELDIE
-1005 DLTLEFDDEEET
+1005 LDDEEET

-1023 SAEESLRNFSYGIF
+1023 PAEDSLRNFSYGVF

-1049 YPVKL
+1049 YPMKL
-1054 NPAAESRIR
+1054 NPTAESRIR

-1075 INYQLN
+1075 IDYQLN
-1081 DGSDAEIA
+1081 DGSDAEILS
-1089 QEQST
+1089 EQVK
-1094 LNRLYDAFTKEYG
+1094 LNKLYDDFAREYG
-1107 LINSRANAAA
+1107 IINSRANAAA

-1145 FTKRTIKAQK
+1145 FTKRTVKAQK

-1168 LSISEKAKAD
+1168 LSIAEKAKAD
-1178 MPFMCALT
+1178 MPFMCKLT
-1186 GKSEE
+1186 GKTEK
-1191 QIYNDLTNVIFLNP
+1191 QIAEDLQGVIFLNP
-1205 LYNDD
+1205 LYD

-1220 YLPVDE
+1220 YLPADE
-1226 YLSGNVREKLRIA
+1226 YLSGNVRKKLRIA
-1239 ELKATVDE
+1239 ELKAAVDE

-1272 LGANWLKTEYVEDF
+1272 LGANWLKESYIEDF

-1304 YSAFTGAWRID
+1304 YSALTGAWRID
-1315 GKNRDGG
+1315 GKSRDGG

-1329 YGTKRINAYEIIED
+1329 YGTKRINAYEIIKD

-1383 EKFSEWIFSEQKRR
+1383 EKFSEWIFAEQKRR

-1543 VSIARQQKILEKQIE
+1543 VSVERQQKILEKQIE

-1569 SCAEHFTV
+1569 SRAEHFTV
-1577 KQMEKTKKNLEL
+1577 KQMEKTKKNLET

-1653 YLDEITC
+1653 YLDEITG

-1780 PQVKRET
+1780 PAVKRET

-1838 LNHLLGD
+1838 LNPLLGD

-1865 KDKRSTQM
+1865 KDKRSSQM

-1887 NVYDDLKHKLESKG
+1887 NVYDDLREKLISLGVPNE
-1901 IPEAEIAYIHNAKSE
+1901 EIAYIHNAKSE

-2081 EKIAEYTERIEKMGM
+2081 EKIAEYTERVEKMVI
-2096 DIQTFKKTDQGK
+2096 DIQTSQKNCTLQNDFA
-2108 ENFVPMTLQGK
+2108 PMTLQGK
-2119 IYYEK
+2119 TYYEK
-2124 KEAGETLIELC
+2124 KEAGEKLIELC
-2135 KKTKMADNLPI
+2135 KEAKMTDNLPI

-2164 YIMTLQGEFK
+2164 YILTMQGELK

-2180 TDIYG
+2180 ADIYG
-2185 NLQRMNNTLEKMPE
+2185 NLQRTNNLLEKMPE

-2204 QMKLAETKKQLA
+2204 QMKLSETKKQLA
-2216 NAQKEVQ
+2216 AAQKEVQ
-2223 KPFMY
+2223 APFMY

-2239 DTLNALLSMDE
+2239 DALNALLSMDE
-2250 KTIDIEEEKTT
+2250 KTIDIEEEKTPSR
-2261 IKETRER
+2261 EVRER

>member
-1 MANKLRSAVEIL
+1 MADKLRNAVELL
-13 QATVSELTVSE
+13 QATVSELTLTE
-24 ANWRSFLSTASM
+24 ANWRSFLGTASM

-47 IYAQRPDATA
+47 IYAQRPEATA

-93 VFDAAD
+93 VFDVAD
-99 THHYHDETF
+99 THCYHDETF
-108 KLWQVREEHQ
+108 KLWQVQEEYQ

-132 SHLNFRQNIEQIAEN
+132 SHLDFRQNIGQIAEN
-147 MAVTNEVDYLAEL
+147 LAVANEADYLAEL
-160 LEAKENSNLAML
+160 LEAKENSSLAML
-172 DEIKIQE
+172 DEIETQE

-188 VEFMLLNRAGVAD
+188 VEFMLLNRAGMAD
-201 ETYKNSVNF
+201 EEYKSSVNF

-252 EMQFFAKSVQ
+252 EMQFFAKSAQ
-262 MGDNELE
+262 IRDNERE

-278 SHASNLQTNGGLSPA
+278 SHASNLQTNGGLPPA
-293 GISVDTGAEN
+293 GINTVEHAEN

-314 AEHQTHAV
+314 EKYQTRAV
-322 QQTADPRRADES
+322 QQAADSRRADEALMPS
-334 FGGNRT
+334 RT

-353 CPSGGFDG
+353 RPSRGVDG
-361 GNEERESLGVG
+361 GNEERKFLGVG
-372 AEDESNSQAGGGNR
+372 TEEEPNPQAGRGYR
-386 APRNNIDVARN
+386 APRNNIDVTRN
-397 GDENSEKPAS
+397 GDENGEKPAS
-407 SPFLRVDEEFTNED
+407 SPFLRVDEG
-421 LSDVDELPVLK
+421 LPDVDELPVLK
-432 SETEQLKL
+432 SELEQLAL

-447 ISQLEMDIEKES
+447 IAFSERKS
-459 LTKNAL
+459 LTDNAL

-504 LLNEAKAN
+504 FLNEAKAN

-529 ELVDAQ
+529 ELIDAN

-548 REPDLLGRNEVTMH
+548 RKPDLLGRNEVTMH

-576 GAELTLDDRKFV
+576 GTELMLDGRKFV

-603 VTFAENVGY
+603 VTFAENAGY

-623 REQLNAQ
+623 REQLATQEKARAAQ
-630 EKAQISAKESAE
+630 EKAKTSQTQISAKDG
-642 NGGTNILR
+642 NGKVETEVLK
-650 RNYRFTNA
+650 RNYRLSN
-658 DEIQNFSPKERFKH
+658 DEPMTFSPKERFKR
-672 NIEAIK
+672 NVEAIK
-678 LLKTLEREKRL
+678 LLKTLEQEKRL

-701 VGWGGLSD
+701 VGWGGLSE
-709 AFDETKSAWRNE
+709 AFDETKSAWHSE

-735 AARESA
+735 AAREST

-750 VITAIYQG
+750 VITAIYHG
-758 LANLGFQGGN
+758 LVNLGFRGGNIQGGN
-768 ILEPSCGA
+768 ILEPSCGL

-867 RPNGVIAFVTS
+867 RPNGVVAFVTS

-904 LPNDTFAKNA
+904 LPNNTFAKNA

-938 WLKIGEKDGV
+938 WLNIGEKDGI
-948 RMNQYFINHP
+948 RLNQYFINHP

-971 FGKETACIAREGEN
+971 FGKETACVAREGEN
-985 LEELLN
+985 LSDLLKN
-991 QVVANI
+991 AVANI
-997 HGEMISQS
+997 RGEMAP
-1005 DLTLEFDDEEET
+1005 LAEPAAEFDAKEAP
-1017 EIDESL
+1017 EIDASIP
-1023 SAEESLRNFSYGIF
+1023 AEDRLRNFSYGVF

-1049 YPVKL
+1049 YPMKL

-1075 INYQLN
+1075 IDYQLN
-1081 DGSDAEIA
+1081 DGSDAEILS
-1089 QEQST
+1089 EQVK
-1094 LNRLYDAFTKEYG
+1094 LNKLYDDFVREYG
-1107 LINSRANAAA
+1107 IIHSRANAAA

-1145 FTKRTIKAQK
+1145 FTKRTVKAQK

-1168 LSISEKAKAD
+1168 LSIAEKAKAD

-1191 QIYNDLTNVIFLNP
+1191 QIYADLTNVIFLNP

-1220 YLPVDE
+1220 YLPADE

-1239 ELKATVDE
+1239 QLKAETDN
-1247 RFAVNVK
+1247 RFSVNVK

-1329 YGTKRINAYEIIED
+1329 YGTKRINAYEIIEN

-1455 GAGKTYTM
+1455 GAGTTYTM

-1506 TTKKDFETKN
+1506 TTKKDFKTKN

-1543 VSIARQQKILEKQIE
+1543 VSVERQQKILEKQID

-1569 SCAEHFTV
+1569 SRAEHFTV

-1653 YLDEITC
+1653 STVY
-1660 GKGTVFATGTPISN
+1660 KG
-1674 SMTEMYTIQRYLQYH
+1674 L
-1689 TLEKQGLIHFDA
+1689 
-1701 WAANFGET
+1701 
-1709 VTAIELSPEG
+1709 
-1719 CGSPV
+1719 
-1724 ATAEHAGAQQHRP
+1724 HR
-1737 SRQTRPGY
+1737 
-1745 RAKTRFAKFFNLPE
+1745 
-1759 LIMTFK
+1759 
-1765 EVADIQTKEMLNLPV
+1765 
-1780 PQVKRET
+1780 
-1787 VILSPSETQTEMVGS
+1787 VG
-1802 LAERAEK
+1802 
-1809 VRNKQVD
+1809 
-1816 VSTDNMLLITNDG
+1816 I
-1829 RKLALDQRL
+1829 
-1838 LNHLLGD
+1838 
-1845 YAESKSS
+1845 
-1852 KCAAKVYEIWERT
+1852 
-1865 KDKRSTQM
+1865 
-1873 IFCDLST
+1873 
-1880 PKADGGF
+1880 
-1887 NVYDDLKHKLESKG
+1887 
-1901 IPEAEIAYIHNAKSE
+1901 
-1916 VQKKELF
+1916 
-1923 AKVREGEVR
+1923 
-1932 ILIGSTQ
+1932 
-1939 KMGAGTNAQQKLIAL
+1939 
-1954 HHLDA
+1954 
-1959 PWRPSDLEQREGR
+1959 
-1972 IIRQGNENSE
+1972 
-1982 VEIYTYVTEKTFDSY
+1982 
-1997 LYQLLENKQK
+1997 
-2007 FISQIMTGK
+2007 
-2016 SPLRSA
+2016 
-2022 EDVDEAALS
+2022 
-2031 YGEIKALATGN
+2031 
-2042 PLIIEKMDLDVAVN
+2042 
-2056 KLNLLKSDY
+2056 
-2065 LNQKYLLED
+2065 
-2074 KISRYYP
+2074 
-2081 EKIAEYTERIEKMGM
+2081 
-2096 DIQTFKKTDQGK
+2096 
-2108 ENFVPMTLQGK
+2108 
-2119 IYYEK
+2119 
-2124 KEAGETLIELC
+2124 
-2135 KKTKMADNLPI
+2135 
-2146 GSWRGFALSLSFD
+2146 
-2159 RFEKA
+2159 
-2164 YIMTLQGEFK
+2164 
-2174 HYVTLG
+2174 
-2180 TDIYG
+2180 
-2185 NLQRMNNTLEKMPE
+2185 
-2199 VRDTL
+2199 
-2204 QMKLAETKKQLA
+2204 
-2216 NAQKEVQ
+2216 
-2223 KPFMY
+2223 
-2228 EEELRTKKERL
+2228 
-2239 DTLNALLSMDE
+2239 
-2250 KTIDIEEEKTT
+2250 
-2261 IKETRER
+2261 

>member
-1 MANKLRSAVEIL
+1 MANKLRNAVELL
-13 QATVSELTVSE
+13 QVKVSELTLTE

-47 IYAQRPDATA
+47 IYAQRPEATA
-57 CASIDFWNKRYKR
+57 CASIEFWNKRYKR
-70 WVKKNSKGIAILDDS
+70 WVKKNSKGIALLDDN
-85 GADLKLRY
+85 GTDLKLRY
-93 VFDAAD
+93 VFDVAD

-108 KLWQVREEHQ
+108 KLWQVQEEYQ

-132 SHLNFRQNIEQIAEN
+132 SHLDFKQNIEQIAEN
-147 MAVTNEVDYLAEL
+147 LTVANEADYLAEL
-160 LEAKENSNLAML
+160 LEVKENSNLAML
-172 DEIKIQE
+172 DEITIQE
-179 ALHQTLKNS
+179 ALHQTLRNS
-188 VEFMLLNRAGVAD
+188 VEFMLLNRAGVAY
-201 ETYKNSVNF
+201 EGYKSSVNF

-234 TGLRDME
+234 AALRDME

-252 EMQFFAKSVQ
+252 EMQFFAKSAQ
-262 MGDNELE
+262 IRDNERE

-278 SHASNLQTNGGLSPA
+278 SHASNLQTNGGLPPA
-293 GISVDTGAEN
+293 GINTVEHAEN

-314 AEHQTHAV
+314 AKYQTRAV
-322 QQTADPRRADES
+322 QQAADSRRADEALMPS
-334 FGGNRT
+334 RT
-340 TSIGGNSEIGGNL
+340 ASNGGNSEIGGNFR
-353 CPSGGFDG
+353 PSGGFER
-361 GNEERESLGVG
+361 GNEERKSLGVG
-372 AEDESNSQAGGGNR
+372 AEEKPNPQTGGGNR

-397 GDENSEKPAS
+397 GDENGEKSAS
-407 SPFLRVDEEFTNED
+407 SPFLRVDDEQAIINEIINED
-421 LSDVDELPVLK
+421 LTNQDEISVTEELPVLK
-432 SETEQLKL
+432 SEIEQLAL
-440 FGENAEN
+440 FGENAA
-447 ISQLEMDIEKES
+447 
-459 LTKNAL
+459 T
-465 FDGEDRYFHR
+465 
-475 PSAGEY
+475 P
-481 EAVYYNSDADA
+481 
-492 GGQFVVLHLSYE
+492 
-504 LLNEAKAN
+504 
-512 TDNVAAFYNY
+512 
-522 LDERAET
+522 
-529 ELVDAQ
+529 
-535 TAEFTVFLNEYTA
+535 
-548 REPDLLGRNEVTMH
+548 
-562 ALTAQAAAKEHIPI
+562 IPI
-576 GAELTLDDRKFV
+576 GAELTLDGRKFI
-588 IESVEEKW
+588 IESIEEKW

-623 REQLNAQ
+623 REQLATQEKARAAQ
-630 EKAQISAKESAE
+630 EKAKTSQTQISAKDG
-642 NGGTNILR
+642 NGKVETEVLK
-650 RNYRFTNA
+650 RNYRLSN
-658 DEIQNFSPKERFKH
+658 DEPMTFSPKERFKR
-672 NIEAIK
+672 NVEAIK
-678 LLKTLEREKRL
+678 LLKTLEQEKRL

-701 VGWGGLSD
+701 VGWGGLSE
-709 AFDETKSAWRNE
+709 AFDETKSAWHSE

-735 AARESA
+735 AAREST

-758 LANLGFQGGN
+758 LANLGFRGGN

-776 GNFFGALPESMSASR
+776 GNFFGALPENMSASR

-796 LDKISGHIAQMLY
+796 LDKISGNIAQMLY

-819 EHTEFSDNF
+819 ERTDFSDNF

-842 VKDKRYDKENFLIH
+842 VQDKRYDRENFLIH

-867 RPNGVIAFVTS
+867 RPNGVVAFVTS

-904 LPNDTFAKNA
+904 LPNNTFAKNA
-914 GTEVTADII
+914 GTEITADII

-938 WLKIGEKDGV
+938 WLKMGEKDGV
-948 RMNQYFINHP
+948 RMNKYFINHP

-966 EISGP
+966 EISGA

-985 LEELLN
+985 LSDLLKN
-991 QVVANI
+991 AVANI
-997 HGEMISQS
+997 RGEMTAVAYSKS
-1005 DLTLEFDDEEET
+1005 EYEYDDDT
-1017 EIDESL
+1017 DEIDGSDESIP
-1023 SAEESLRNFSYGIF
+1023 AEESLRNFSYGVF

-1049 YPVKL
+1049 YPMKL
-1054 NPAAESRIR
+1054 NPTAESRIR

-1075 INYQLN
+1075 IDYQLN
-1081 DGSDAEIA
+1081 DGSDAEILS
-1089 QEQST
+1089 EQAK
-1094 LNRLYDAFTKEYG
+1094 LNKLYDDFAREYG
-1107 LINSRANAAA
+1107 IINSRANAAA

-1145 FTKRTIKAQK
+1145 FTKRTVKAQK

-1168 LSISEKAKAD
+1168 LSVAEKAKVD

-1191 QIYNDLTNVIFLNP
+1191 QIYTDLTNVIFLNP
-1205 LYNDD
+1205 LYD
-1210 ETNFNPNFEK
+1210 ETNFNPNSEK
-1220 YLPVDE
+1220 YLPADE

-1239 ELKATVDE
+1239 QMKAETDSK
-1247 RFAVNVK
+1247 FSVNVK

-1299 YVKVH
+1299 YIRVH

-1315 GKNRDGG
+1315 GKSRDGG
-1322 NIKAVNT
+1322 NIKALNT

-1343 TLNLKDVRVMDYSVD
+1343 NLNLKDVRVMDYSVD
-1358 IDGKRTATL
+1358 IDGKRIATL

-1374 AQSKQELIK
+1374 AQSKQEMIK

-1543 VSIARQQKILEKQIE
+1543 VSVERQQKILEKQIE

-1569 SCAEHFTV
+1569 SRAEHFTV

-1653 YLDEITC
+1653 YLDEITG

-1838 LNHLLGD
+1838 LNPLLSD

-1865 KDKRSTQM
+1865 KEQHSTQM

-1887 NVYDDLKHKLESKG
+1887 NVYDDLKQKLESKG
-1901 IPEAEIAYIHNAKSE
+1901 IPEEEIAYIHNAKSE

-1923 AKVREGEVR
+1923 AKVREGTIR

-2081 EKIAEYTERIEKMGM
+2081 EKIAEYTERVEKMGM
-2096 DIQTFKKTDQGK
+2096 DIQTFNRTDQGK
-2108 ENFVPMTLQGK
+2108 DNFAPMTLQGK
-2119 IYYEK
+2119 TYYEK
-2124 KEAGETLIELC
+2124 KEAGEKLIKLC
-2135 KKTKMADNLPI
+2135 HEAKMADNLPI
-2146 GSWRGFALSLSFD
+2146 GSWRGFKLSLSFD

-2164 YIMTLQGEFK
+2164 YILTMQGELK

-2180 TDIYG
+2180 ADIYG
-2185 NLQRMNNTLEKMPE
+2185 NLQRMNNLLEKMPE

-2204 QMKLAETKKQLA
+2204 QIKLAETKKQLA

-2250 KTIDIEEEKTT
+2250 KTIDIEEEKTP
-2261 IKETRER
+2261 IKERKER

>member
-1 MANKLRSAVEIL
+1 MANKLRSAVELL
-13 QATVSELTVSE
+13 QATVSKLTASE

-47 IYAQRPDATA
+47 IYAQRPEATA

-70 WVKKNSKGIAILDDS
+70 WVKKNSKGIALLDDS

-93 VFDAAD
+93 VFDVTD
-99 THHYHDETF
+99 THCYHDETF

-118 ESVIESLANNFGEI
+118 ESITESLANNFGEI
-132 SHLNFRQNIEQIAEN
+132 SNLDFKQNIGQIAEN
-147 MAVTNEVDYLAEL
+147 LAVANEADYLAEI
-160 LEAKENSNLAML
+160 LEAKENSSLATL
-172 DEIKIQE
+172 DEITIQE
-179 ALHQTLKNS
+179 ALHQILKNS
-188 VEFMLLNRAGVAD
+188 VEFMLLNRAGMAD
-201 ETYKNSVNF
+201 EAYKNSVNF
-210 PYLTYFNTLDTVT
+210 PYLTRFNTLDTVT

-241 RTVKDLEKQAK
+241 RTVKDLEKQA
-252 EMQFFAKSVQ
+252 QFFAKSVQ
-262 MGDNELE
+262 IRDNERE
-269 ENKNIERSD
+269 ENKNFERSD
-278 SHASNLQTNGGLSPA
+278 SHANNLQTNGGLPPA
-293 GISVDTGAEN
+293 GISVDTGTEN

-314 AEHQTHAV
+314 AEHQTRAV
-322 QQTADPRRADES
+322 QQIANPRRADET
-334 FGGNRT
+334 FGGSREP
-340 TSIGGNSEIGGNL
+340 SEGGNSEIGGNL
-353 CPSGGFDG
+353 RPSGGFDG
-361 GNEERESLGVG
+361 GNEERKSLGVG
-372 AEDESNSQAGGGNR
+372 AEEKPNPQTGGGNR

-397 GDENSEKPAS
+397 GDENGEKSAS
-407 SPFLRVDEEFTNED
+407 SPFLRADDEQAIINENINED
-421 LSDVDELPVLK
+421 LTNQDEMSVTEELPVLK
-432 SETEQLKL
+432 SEIEQLAL
-440 FGENAEN
+440 FGENAE
-447 ISQLEMDIEKES
+447 S
-459 LTKNAL
+459 
-465 FDGEDRYFHR
+465 
-475 PSAGEY
+475 P
-481 EAVYYNSDADA
+481 
-492 GGQFVVLHLSYE
+492 
-504 LLNEAKAN
+504 
-512 TDNVAAFYNY
+512 
-522 LDERAET
+522 
-529 ELVDAQ
+529 
-535 TAEFTVFLNEYTA
+535 
-548 REPDLLGRNEVTMH
+548 
-562 ALTAQAAAKEHIPI
+562 IPI
-576 GAELTLDDRKFV
+576 GAELTLDGRKFI

-612 PIFRSEKIAFI
+612 PIFRSEKLSFI

-630 EKAQISAKESAE
+630 EKAQISAKESNE
-642 NGGTNILR
+642 KDETDILR

-658 DEIQNFSPKERFKH
+658 DEIQNFSPKEKYRR
-672 NIEAIK
+672 NIQAIK
-678 LLKTLEREKRL
+678 LLKALEREKRL
-689 ANESEQEILAQY
+689 ANDSEQEILAQY
-701 VGWGGLSD
+701 VGWGGLSE
-709 AFDETKSAWRNE
+709 AFDETKNAWRNE

-735 AARESA
+735 AAREST

-758 LANLGFQGGN
+758 LANLGFRGGN

-809 QKANIQIQGF
+809 QKANIQVRGF
-819 EHTEFSDNF
+819 EHTDFSDNF

-842 VKDKRYDKENFLIH
+842 VQDKRYDRENFLIH
-856 DFFFAKALDKV
+856 DYFFAKALDKV
-867 RPNGVIAFVTS
+867 RPNGVVAFVTS

-904 LPNDTFAKNA
+904 LPNNTFAKNA

-923 FLQKRERFIAEPEAE
+923 FLQKRERFIAEPEVE

-966 EISGP
+966 EISGA

-985 LEELLN
+985 LSDLLEN
-991 QVVANI
+991 AVANI
-997 HGEMISQS
+997 QGKMIPLAEL
-1005 DLTLEFDDEEET
+1005 DIELDDEEET
-1017 EIDESL
+1017 EIDASL
-1023 SAEESLRNFSYGIF
+1023 PAEDSLRNFSYGVF

-1049 YPVKL
+1049 YPMKL
-1054 NPAAESRIR
+1054 NPTAESRIR

-1070 SVRRL
+1070 CVRRL

-1081 DGSDAEIA
+1081 DGSDAEILS
-1089 QEQST
+1089 EQVK
-1094 LNRLYDAFTKEYG
+1094 LNKLYDDFAREYG
-1107 LINSRANAAA
+1107 IINSRANAAA

-1168 LSISEKAKAD
+1168 LSIAEKAKAD
-1178 MPFMCALT
+1178 MPFMCTLT

-1210 ETNFNPNFEK
+1210 ETNFNPDSEK
-1220 YLPVDE
+1220 YLPADE

-1239 ELKATVDE
+1239 QIRNETDN
-1247 RFAVNVK
+1247 RFSVNVQ

-1272 LGANWLKTEYVEDF
+1272 LGANWLKESYIEDF

-1299 YVKVH
+1299 YIKVH

-1315 GKNRDGG
+1315 GKSRDGG

-1421 TFQGMNPEISLRP
+1421 TFRGMNPEISLRP

-1543 VSIARQQKILEKQIE
+1543 VSVERQQKILEKQIE

-1569 SCAEHFTV
+1569 SRAEHFTV
-1577 KQMEKTKKNLEL
+1577 KQMEKTKKNLET

-1653 YLDEITC
+1653 YLDEITG

-1780 PQVKRET
+1780 PAVKRET

-1838 LNHLLGD
+1838 INPLLSD

-1865 KDKRSTQM
+1865 KEQHSTQM

-1887 NVYDDLKHKLESKG
+1887 NVYDDLREKLISLGVPNE
-1901 IPEAEIAYIHNAKSE
+1901 EIAYIHNAKSE

-1959 PWRPSDLEQREGR
+1959 PWRPSDLAQREGR
-1972 IIRQGNENSE
+1972 IIRQGNENAE

-2022 EDVDEAALS
+2022 EDVDETALS

-2042 PLIIEKMDLDVAVN
+2042 PLIIEKMNLDVAVN

-2081 EKIAEYTERIEKMGM
+2081 EKIAEYTERIEKMAR
-2096 DIQTFKKTDQGK
+2096 DIQTFKQTDRGK

-2119 IYYEK
+2119 KYYEK
-2124 KEAGETLIELC
+2124 KEAGEKLIALC
-2135 KKTKMADNLPI
+2135 HEAKMADNLQV

-2159 RFEKA
+2159 RVEKA
-2164 YIMTLQGEFK
+2164 YIMTLQGELK

-2180 TDIYG
+2180 SDIYG
-2185 NLQRMNNTLEKMPE
+2185 NIQRMNNTLEKMPE

-2204 QMKLAETKKQLA
+2204 QMKLEETKKQLTT
-2216 NAQKEVQ
+2216 AQKEVQ

-2239 DTLNALLSMDE
+2239 DMLNALLSMDE
-2250 KTIDIEEEKTT
+2250 KTIAVEEEKAP
-2261 IKETRER
+2261 IKEAWER

>member
-1 MANKLRSAVEIL
+1 MANKLRSVVELL
-13 QATVSELTVSE
+13 QATVSKLTASE
-24 ANWRSFLSTASM
+24 ANWRGFLSTASM

-47 IYAQRPDATA
+47 IYAQHPNATA

-70 WVKKNSKGIAILDDS
+70 WVKKNSKGIALLDDS

-93 VFDAAD
+93 VFDVTD
-99 THHYHDETF
+99 THCYHDETF

-118 ESVIESLANNFGEI
+118 ESVIKSFADNFGEI
-132 SHLNFRQNIEQIAEN
+132 SHLDFKQNIEQIAEN
-147 MAVTNEVDYLAEL
+147 LTVANEADYLAEL
-160 LEAKENSNLAML
+160 LEAKENSNLETL
-172 DEIKIQE
+172 DEFKIQE
-179 ALHQTLKNS
+179 ALHQTLRNS
-188 VEFMLLNRAGVAD
+188 VEFMLLNRAGMAD
-201 ETYKNSVNF
+201 EAYKNSVNF
-210 PYLTYFNTLDTVT
+210 PYLTHFNTIDTVT

-234 TGLRDME
+234 VGLRDME
-241 RTVKDLEKQAK
+241 RTVKDLEKQA
-252 EMQFFAKSVQ
+252 QFFAKSAQ
-262 MGDNELE
+262 IRDNERE
-269 ENKNIERSD
+269 ENKNFERSD
-278 SHASNLQTNGGLSPA
+278 SHANNLQTNGGLPPA
-293 GISVDTGAEN
+293 GISVSEHAEN
-303 RQIRHNAQGIS
+303 RQIRDNAQGIS
-314 AEHQTHAV
+314 AKHQTRAV
-322 QQTADPRRADES
+322 QQTADPRRADET
-334 FGGNRT
+334 FGR
-340 TSIGGNSEIGGNL
+340 SREPSEGGNSEIGGNL
-353 CPSGGFDG
+353 RPSGGFDG

-372 AEDESNSQAGGGNR
+372 AEEEPNPQTGGENR
-386 APRNNIDVARN
+386 ASRNSDELILN
-397 GDENSEKPAS
+397 GDENGEKPAS

-421 LSDVDELPVLK
+421 LPDVDELPVLK
-432 SETEQLKL
+432 SEIEQLAL
-440 FGENAEN
+440 FGENPEN
-447 ISQLEMDIEKES
+447 IAFSERKL
-459 LTKNAL
+459 LTDNAL

-512 TDNVAAFYNY
+512 TLTVADFYNY

-548 REPDLLGRNEVTMH
+548 RKPDLLGRNEVTMH

-576 GAELTLDDRKFV
+576 GTELMLDERKFV

-596 GEVFLRD
+596 DEVFLRD

-623 REQLNAQ
+623 REQLATQEKAQAAQ
-630 EKAQISAKESAE
+630 EKAQISAKESNE
-642 NGGTNILR
+642 KDETDILR

-658 DEIQNFSPKERFKH
+658 DEIQNFSPKEKYRR
-672 NIEAIK
+672 NIQAIK
-678 LLKTLEREKRL
+678 LLKALEREKRL
-689 ANESEQEILAQY
+689 ADESEQEILAQY
-701 VGWGGLSD
+701 VGWGGLSE

-721 YLELKNLLSAEEYK
+721 YIELKNLLSAEEYK
-735 AARESA
+735 AAREST

-768 ILEPSCGA
+768 ILEPSCGV

-791 LYGVE
+791 LYGEE

-819 EHTEFSDNF
+819 EYTDFSDNF

-842 VKDKRYDKENFLIH
+842 VQDKRYDKENFLIH

-867 RPNGVIAFVTS
+867 RPNGIVAFVTS

-904 LPNDTFAKNA
+904 LPNNTFAKNA
-914 GTEVTADII
+914 GTEVTTDII

-1017 EIDESL
+1017 EIDESIP
-1023 SAEESLRNFSYGIF
+1023 AEDSLRNFSYGIF

-1049 YPVKL
+1049 YPMKL
-1054 NPAAESRIR
+1054 NPAAENRIR
-1063 RLIEIRD
+1063 RLVEIRD

-1081 DGSDAEIA
+1081 DGSDAEILS
-1089 QEQST
+1089 EQAK
-1094 LNRLYDAFTKEYG
+1094 LNKLYDDFVREYG
-1107 LINSRANAAA
+1107 LINSRTNAAA

-1132 LDNEGNFKAKADM
+1132 LDNEGSFKAKADM

-1168 LSISEKAKAD
+1168 LSIAEKAKAD

-1186 GKSEE
+1186 GKTEE
-1191 QIYNDLTNVIFLNP
+1191 QIAEDLQGVIFLNP
-1205 LYNDD
+1205 LYEEN
-1210 ETNFNPNFEK
+1210 NPHNIAEK
-1220 YLPVDE
+1220 YLPADE

-1239 ELKATVDE
+1239 QMKAETDN
-1247 RFAVNVK
+1247 RFSVNVK

-1272 LGANWLKTEYVEDF
+1272 LGANWLKESYIEDF

-1299 YVKVH
+1299 YIKAH

-1315 GKNRDGG
+1315 GKSRDGG
-1322 NIKAVNT
+1322 NIKALNT

-1543 VSIARQQKILEKQIE
+1543 VSVERQQKILEKQID

-1569 SCAEHFTV
+1569 SRAEHFTV

-1653 YLDEITC
+1653 YLDEITG

-1780 PQVKRET
+1780 PEVKRET
-1787 VILSPSETQTEMVGS
+1787 VILAPSETQTEMVGS

-1838 LNHLLGD
+1838 LNSLLSD

-1852 KCAAKVYEIWERT
+1852 KCAVKVYEIWERT
-1865 KDKRSTQM
+1865 KEKHSTQM

-2081 EKIAEYTERIEKMGM
+2081 EKIAEYTERAQKMVI
-2096 DIQTFKKTDQGK
+2096 DIHTSQKNNTPANDFA
-2108 ENFVPMTLQGK
+2108 PMTLQGK
-2119 IYYEK
+2119 TYYEK

-2135 KKTKMADNLPI
+2135 KKAKMADNLQV
-2146 GSWRGFALSLSFD
+2146 GSWRGFELSLSFD

-2164 YIMTLQGEFK
+2164 YILTMQGELK

-2180 TDIYG
+2180 SDIYG
-2185 NLQRMNNTLEKMPE
+2185 NLQRMNNLLEKMPE

-2204 QMKLAETKKQLA
+2204 QMKLSETKKQLA

-2223 KPFMY
+2223 APFMY

-2261 IKETRER
+2261 IKEGKER

>member
-24 ANWRSFLSTASM
+24 ANWRSFLGTASM

-57 CASIDFWNKRYKR
+57 CASIEFWNKRYKR

-85 GADLKLRY
+85 GVDLKLRY
-93 VFDAAD
+93 VFDVAD
-99 THHYHDETF
+99 THRYHDETF
-108 KLWQVREEHQ
+108 KLWQVWEEHQ

-132 SHLNFRQNIEQIAEN
+132 SHLDFKQNIGQIAEN
-147 MAVTNEVDYLAEL
+147 LAVANEADYLAEI
-160 LEAKENSNLAML
+160 LEAKENSSLATL
-172 DEIKIQE
+172 DEITIQE
-179 ALHQTLKNS
+179 ALHQILKNS
-188 VEFMLLNRAGVAD
+188 VEFMLLNRAGAAD

-234 TGLRDME
+234 IGLRDME
-241 RTVKDLEKQAK
+241 RTVKDLERQAK

-278 SHASNLQTNGGLSPA
+278 SHASNLQTNGGLPFA

-314 AEHQTHAV
+314 EKYQTRAV
-322 QQTADPRRADES
+322 QQAADSRRADEALMPS
-334 FGGNRT
+334 RT
-340 TSIGGNSEIGGNL
+340 ASNGGNSEIGGNFR
-353 CPSGGFDG
+353 PGGGFDG
-361 GNEERESLGVG
+361 GNEERKFLGVG
-372 AEDESNSQAGGGNR
+372 AEEEPNPQTGGGNR
-386 APRNNIDVARN
+386 APRNSDELILN

-421 LSDVDELPVLK
+421 LADVDELPVLK

-535 TAEFTVFLNEYTA
+535 TAEFTAFLNEYTA
-548 REPDLLGRNEVTMH
+548 REPDLLGRNEAVMH
-562 ALTAQAAAKEHIPI
+562 ALTAQAAAKELIPI
-576 GAELTLDDRKFV
+576 GAELMLDERKFV
-588 IESVEEKW
+588 IESVEKKW

-630 EKAQISAKESAE
+630 EKAQISLKETSE
-642 NGGTNILR
+642 TEVLK

-658 DEIQNFSPKERFKH
+658 DEIQNFSPKEKYRR
-672 NIEAIK
+672 NIQAIK
-678 LLKTLEREKRL
+678 LLKALEREKRL
-689 ANESEQEILAQY
+689 ADESEQEILAQY
-701 VGWGGLSD
+701 VGWGGLSE

-721 YLELKNLLSAEEYK
+721 YIELKNLLSAEEYK
-735 AARESA
+735 AAREST

-750 VITAIYQG
+750 IITAIYQG

-768 ILEPSCGA
+768 ILEPSCGV

-819 EHTEFSDNF
+819 ERTDFSDNF

-842 VKDKRYDKENFLIH
+842 VQDKRYDKENFLIH
-856 DFFFAKALDKV
+856 DYFFAKSLDKV

-904 LPNDTFAKNA
+904 LPNNTFAKNA
-914 GTEVTADII
+914 GTEVTADIV

-938 WLKIGEKDGV
+938 WLKIGEKDGI
-948 RMNQYFINHP
+948 RLNQYFINHP
-958 EMVLGEMR
+958 EMILGEMR
-966 EISGP
+966 EISGA

-997 HGEMISQS
+997 RGDMTPLAEPAV
-1005 DLTLEFDDEEET
+1005 EFYDEEET
-1017 EIDESL
+1017 EIDASIP
-1023 SAEESLRNFSYGIF
+1023 AEESLRNFSYGVF

-1054 NPAAESRIR
+1054 NPVAENRIR

-1070 SVRRL
+1070 CVRRL

-1081 DGSDAEIA
+1081 DGSDAEILS
-1089 QEQST
+1089 EQVK
-1094 LNRLYDAFTKEYG
+1094 LNKLYDDFAREYG
-1107 LINSRANAAA
+1107 IINSRANAAA

-1155 AKDKAETSAEALA
+1155 AKDKAETSTEALA
-1168 LSISEKAKAD
+1168 LSIAEKAKAD
-1178 MPFMCALT
+1178 MPFMCKLT
-1186 GKSEE
+1186 GKTEE
-1191 QIYNDLTNVIFLNP
+1191 QIYTDLANVIFLNP
-1205 LYNDD
+1205 LYEEN
-1210 ETNFNPNFEK
+1210 NPHNIAEK
-1220 YLPVDE
+1220 YLPADE

-1239 ELKATVDE
+1239 QIRNETDN
-1247 RFAVNVK
+1247 RFFVNVQ

-1272 LGANWLKTEYVEDF
+1272 LGANWLKESYIEDF

-1299 YVKVH
+1299 YIKVH

-1315 GKNRDGG
+1315 GKSRDGG

-1383 EKFSEWIFSEQKRR
+1383 EKFSEWIFSEQSRR

-1543 VSIARQQKILEKQIE
+1543 VSVERQQKILEKQIE

-1569 SCAEHFTV
+1569 SRAEHFTV

-1653 YLDEITC
+1653 YLDEITG

-1787 VILSPSETQTEMVGS
+1787 VILAPSETQTEMVGS

-1816 VSTDNMLLITNDG
+1816 ISTDNMLLITNDG

-1838 LNHLLGD
+1838 LNPLLGD

-1852 KCAAKVYEIWERT
+1852 KCAVKVYEIWERT
-1865 KDKRSTQM
+1865 KDKCSTQM

-1887 NVYDDLKHKLESKG
+1887 NVYDDLREKLISLGVPNE
-1901 IPEAEIAYIHNAKSE
+1901 EIAYIHNAKSE
-1916 VQKKELF
+1916 MQKKELF

-1972 IIRQGNENSE
+1972 IIRQGNENAE

-2056 KLNLLKSDY
+2056 KLSLLKSDY

-2081 EKIAEYTERIEKMGM
+2081 EKIAEYTERVEKMAI
-2096 DIQTFKKTDQGK
+2096 DIQTFKQTDRGK
-2108 ENFVPMTLQGK
+2108 DNFAPMTLQGQT
-2119 IYYEK
+2119 YYEK

-2135 KKTKMADNLPI
+2135 KEAKMADNLQI
-2146 GSWRGFALSLSFD
+2146 GSWRGFALNLSFD

-2164 YIMTLQGEFK
+2164 YIMTLQGEIK

-2185 NLQRMNNTLEKMPE
+2185 NLQRMHNTLEKMPE

-2204 QMKLAETKKQLA
+2204 QMKLTETKKQLA

-2250 KTIDIEEEKTT
+2250 KTIAVKGEKTPS
-2261 IKETRER
+2261 REVMER

>member
-1 MANKLRSAVEIL
+1 MKKTGISFLCANEIISRKGSDSMANKLRNAVEIL
-13 QATVSELTVSE
+13 QATVSELTASE
-24 ANWRSFLSTASM
+24 TNWRGFLSTAFM

-47 IYAQRPDATA
+47 IYVQRPDATA

-70 WVKKNSKGIAILDDS
+70 WVKKNSKGIALLDDS

-93 VFDAAD
+93 VFDVAD
-99 THHYHDETF
+99 THCYHDETF

-132 SHLNFRQNIEQIAEN
+132 SRLDFRQNIGQIAEN
-147 MAVTNEVDYLAEL
+147 MAVTNEADYLAEL
-160 LEAKENSNLAML
+160 LSVKNESKLNDFSEIEA
-172 DEIKIQE
+172 QE

-188 VEFMLLNRAGVAD
+188 VEFMLLNRVGMAD
-201 ETYKNSVNF
+201 EEYKRNMQF
-210 PYLTYFNTLDTVT
+210 PYLTHFNTLDTVT

-234 TGLRDME
+234 VGLRDME

-252 EMQFFAKSVQ
+252 EMQFFAKSAQ
-262 MGDNELE
+262 IGDNERE
-269 ENKNIERSD
+269 ENKNFERSD
-278 SHASNLQTNGGLSPA
+278 NHASNLQTNGGLPPA

-303 RQIRHNAQGIS
+303 WQIRHNAQGIS
-314 AEHQTHAV
+314 AEHQTRAV
-322 QQTADPRRADES
+322 QQTADPRRADET
-334 FGGNRT
+334 FGGSREP
-340 TSIGGNSEIGGNL
+340 SEGGHNEIGGNL
-353 CPSGGFDG
+353 RPSRGVDG
-361 GNEERESLGVG
+361 GNKERESLGVG
-372 AEDESNSQAGGGNR
+372 AEEEPNPQTGGRNR

-397 GDENSEKPAS
+397 GDENGEKPAS
-407 SPFLRVDEEFTNED
+407 SPFLRADDEPANED
-421 LSDVDELPVLK
+421 LSGDGELPILK
-432 SETEQLKL
+432 SEIEQLAL
-440 FGENAEN
+440 FSENAEN
-447 ISQLEMDIEKES
+447 IAFSERKS
-459 LTKNAL
+459 LTENHL
-465 FDGEDRYFHR
+465 FNGEDRYFHR

-512 TDNVAAFYNY
+512 TLTVLNFYNY

-529 ELVDAQ
+529 ELVDEG
-535 TAEFTVFLNEYTA
+535 TAEFTAFLNEYTA
-548 REPDLLGRNEVTMH
+548 RKPDLLGRNEAVMH

-576 GAELTLDDRKFV
+576 GAEFMLDERKFV

-623 REQLNAQ
+623 REQLATQEKAQAAQ
-630 EKAQISAKESAE
+630 EKAQISAKESNE
-642 NGGTNILR
+642 KDETDILK
-650 RNYRFTNA
+650 RNYRLTN
-658 DEIQNFSPKERFKH
+658 DNEIQNFSPKEKYRR
-672 NIEAIK
+672 NIQAIK
-678 LLKTLEREKRL
+678 LLKTLEQEKRL
-689 ANESEQEILAQY
+689 ANESEQVILAQY
-701 VGWGGLSD
+701 VGWGGLSE
-709 AFDETKSAWRNE
+709 AFDETKTAWRNE
-721 YLELKNLLSAEEYK
+721 YIELKSLLSAEEYK
-735 AARESA
+735 AAREST

-758 LANLGFQGGN
+758 LVNLGFTNGN

-776 GNFFGALPESMSASR
+776 GNFFGVLPESMSASR

-796 LDKISGHIAQMLY
+796 LDKISGNIAKMLY
-809 QKANIQIQGF
+809 QKANIQIRGF
-819 EHTEFSDNF
+819 ERTDFSDNF

-842 VKDKRYDKENFLIH
+842 VQDKRYDKENFLIH
-856 DFFFAKALDKV
+856 DYFFAKALDKV
-867 RPNGVIAFVTS
+867 RPNGVVAFVTS

-884 ENPKV
+884 ENTKV

-904 LPNDTFAKNA
+904 LPNNTFAKNA
-914 GTEVTADII
+914 GTAVTADII

-948 RMNQYFINHP
+948 RMNQYFLNHP

-966 EISGP
+966 EISGA
-971 FGKETACIAREGEN
+971 FGKETACIARENEK
-985 LEELLN
+985 L
-991 QVVANI
+991 
-997 HGEMISQS
+997 S
-1005 DLTLEFDDEEET
+1005 DLLENAASNIQGKMIPLAELDIELDNEEEMK
-1017 EIDESL
+1017 IDESL
-1023 SAEESLRNFSYGIF
+1023 PAEESLRNFSYGVF
-1037 EGKLYYRNNSRM
+1037 KGKLYYRNNSCM

-1054 NPAAESRIR
+1054 NPTAESRIR

-1070 SVRRL
+1070 CVRRL
-1075 INYQLN
+1075 IDYQLN

-1107 LINSRANAAA
+1107 IINSRANAAA
-1117 FRDDDSYYLL
+1117 FHDDDSYYLL

-1145 FTKRTIKAQK
+1145 FTKRTVKAQK
-1155 AKDKAETSAEALA
+1155 AKDKAETFAEALA
-1168 LSISEKAKAD
+1168 LSIAEKAKAD

-1191 QIYNDLTNVIFLNP
+1191 QIYNDLANVIFLNP
-1205 LYNDD
+1205 LYEENS
-1210 ETNFNPNFEK
+1210 FNPNSEK
-1220 YLPVDE
+1220 YLSADE

-1239 ELKATVDE
+1239 QMKAETDS
-1247 RFAVNVK
+1247 RFSVNVQ

-1272 LGANWLKTEYVEDF
+1272 LGANWLKESYIEDF

-1299 YVKVH
+1299 YIKAH
-1304 YSAFTGAWRID
+1304 YSALTGAWRID

-1322 NIKAVNT
+1322 NIKAVNI

-1374 AQSKQELIK
+1374 AQSKQEMIK

-1397 EDICRTYNELF
+1397 EDICKTYNELF

-1543 VSIARQQKILEKQIE
+1543 VSVERQQKILEKQIE
-1558 DIIQGITEAKN
+1558 DIIQGIAEAKN
-1569 SCAEHFTV
+1569 SRAEHFTV

-1653 YLDEITC
+1653 YLDEITG

-1674 SMTEMYTIQRYLQYH
+1674 SITEMYTIQRYLQYH

-1719 CGSPV
+1719 Y
-1724 ATAEHAGAQQHRP
+1724 T
-1737 SRQTRPGY
+1737 
-1745 RAKTRFAKFFNLPE
+1745 L
-1759 LIMTFK
+1759 
-1765 EVADIQTKEMLNLPV
+1765 
-1780 PQVKRET
+1780 
-1787 VILSPSETQTEMVGS
+1787 VG
-1802 LAERAEK
+1802 R
-1809 VRNKQVD
+1809 
-1816 VSTDNMLLITNDG
+1816 
-1829 RKLALDQRL
+1829 
-1838 LNHLLGD
+1838 
-1845 YAESKSS
+1845 
-1852 KCAAKVYEIWERT
+1852 
-1865 KDKRSTQM
+1865 
-1873 IFCDLST
+1873 
-1880 PKADGGF
+1880 
-1887 NVYDDLKHKLESKG
+1887 
-1901 IPEAEIAYIHNAKSE
+1901 
-1916 VQKKELF
+1916 
-1923 AKVREGEVR
+1923 
-1932 ILIGSTQ
+1932 
-1939 KMGAGTNAQQKLIAL
+1939 
-1954 HHLDA
+1954 
-1959 PWRPSDLEQREGR
+1959 
-1972 IIRQGNENSE
+1972 
-1982 VEIYTYVTEKTFDSY
+1982 
-1997 LYQLLENKQK
+1997 
-2007 FISQIMTGK
+2007 
-2016 SPLRSA
+2016 
-2022 EDVDEAALS
+2022 
-2031 YGEIKALATGN
+2031 
-2042 PLIIEKMDLDVAVN
+2042 
-2056 KLNLLKSDY
+2056 
-2065 LNQKYLLED
+2065 
-2074 KISRYYP
+2074 
-2081 EKIAEYTERIEKMGM
+2081 
-2096 DIQTFKKTDQGK
+2096 
-2108 ENFVPMTLQGK
+2108 
-2119 IYYEK
+2119 
-2124 KEAGETLIELC
+2124 
-2135 KKTKMADNLPI
+2135 
-2146 GSWRGFALSLSFD
+2146 
-2159 RFEKA
+2159 
-2164 YIMTLQGEFK
+2164 
-2174 HYVTLG
+2174 
-2180 TDIYG
+2180 
-2185 NLQRMNNTLEKMPE
+2185 
-2199 VRDTL
+2199 
-2204 QMKLAETKKQLA
+2204 
-2216 NAQKEVQ
+2216 
-2223 KPFMY
+2223 
-2228 EEELRTKKERL
+2228 
-2239 DTLNALLSMDE
+2239 
-2250 KTIDIEEEKTT
+2250 
-2261 IKETRER
+2261 